1 MALSLIISICMC
13 FAFAGCDSCN
23 DDKAPAKLLT
33 PVVTIDDK
41 GVASW
46 LEVENASGYAY
57 VIGDGEETATNNL
70 SVNLADGQSIKVK
83 AKGDGKNYTDSDFSE
98 VKTYTAP
105 SKQPVQLAGPSV
117 SIGTDGTVTIGTVE
131 HAVKIVYVIDDG
143 AETEYDANNKPVLT
157 DGQTIKVTAKGDG
170 VNYTDSQPVTKTY
183 DAEAPAPAEVMTR
196 AEFIA
201 AADSSSVA
209 VAGKVS
215 AMTAV
220 TKNDA
225 TSYNVYLQDNDG
237 GYYAY
242 GVAAIPEGL
251 AVGMEI
257 KVSGTKTVYN
267 GLNEITNATIEIT
280 DNTVSAVTPIDVTG
294 KIGNN
299 DELLAL
305 QSSLVT
311 VNSAVITSVTVD
323 AEKNRTNVV
332 LTVGDKTVT
341 FYIGGSQVVDATQQ
355 SAITE
360 SFKVNEGKTVD
371 VTALVSLFSN
381 TAQLIPANAEPI
393 TNIHTDVAVQLSVP
407 VVEIDDNG
415 VVTVTVDENAVKAVY
430 TIGDATEP
438 VDYDANNKPVLTKGQ
453 TITVTAI
460 GDGTAYSD
468 SDAVVK
474 KYIGVM
480 THAEYAAAA
489 KNDEVCVKGVVTAFR
504 GNNVY
509 LQDSD
514 GGYYAFKA
522 TAVPENLAVGMEV
535 KVTGVKD
542 VFKSFEDAK
551 FALDEI
557 INATVT
563 ITNATPATVAP
574 VDVTAKIGN
583 EDELKV
589 LQNTLTTVK
598 GVTITSVKTTQSG
611 GKDRTNVT
619 LTIDGKTITFYIG
632 GTQMITEQQQKDVA
646 ANFKKYEGK
655 VADVTGIISLSGN
668 NLNLIPAN
676 ATPISNVVLE
686 KLNAPA
692 IEIDE
697 DTGVATVIAAET
709 KGGDKLFVSV
719 DGAEFTEYDANNKP
733 VVPYGKTIRA
743 YASDT
748 AENYADS
755 EEASATYNV
764 AQVKITETPEFTI
777 GATSGTVRITKTV
790 EHATGYRYTVLDAG
804 GNAIAEKTDILYDP
818 EHQPVLEDG
827 QSIKFKSVGG
837 GKYLDSDYG
846 EAIKFVKTNT
856 LRTPE
861 LTVDR
866 NGNVSWQE
874 TDGGSFTY
882 KIKDKDAT
890 DYNTS
895 VENVDKN
902 NRTVKL
908 TDGQTIQVMA
918 VRDETVEGQQNSLW
932 SEELTYKAP
941 VQRTA
946 PEITSFERNET
957 TADGKVL
964 LKWTTADN
972 VEYALSLNDAEAVTV
987 ENGEVE
993 ITIADYTSIELIA
1006 LGTDGEPQAEGD
1018 YSNLFADSVAT
1029 NAEKE
1034 ANLTKYTAFYDGYK
1048 VSEVRKEVEALN
1060 FGPYEDSGSYN
1071 LLTAGT
1077 KYSDVT
1083 VIWNVEE
1090 TVEYAKVEN
1099 GKLVIDTSKTS
1110 ADATF
1115 TLKATLHYNDADVET
1130 PITFSVKIVKVDKIK
1145 FDFSSASGTTELSAS
1160 SLQKLMNENKVI
1172 DSTDTTFSVTSASK
1186 VYNANNSIRISTGND
1201 SGTMTMTFNKF
1212 VNKVVINCKNWDNG
1226 STLSINNVKQT
1237 VKADRSDVNF
1247 ELSSASQT
1255 ITLTAEQRSYIYSIA
1270 VYFKELT
1277 DTDKLAIAEAAVTE
1291 PKPTI
1296 ADGVYTYQLP
1306 LTSEHGATISWDV
1319 TGLIENDDSYT
1330 EATGILVIK
1339 QRSEE
1344 ATVTAT
1350 ATVTVGTAS
1359 STETTKPKFDF
1370 TIPAS
1375 GSKTEM
1381 ELHCLDAS
1389 TDSSTYDKGTNAY
1402 TSSFKSTKNG
1412 ITLTLS
1418 KINNGTINSYF
1429 SDFRFGKSNTAPSI
1443 VSSAF
1448 SGTVTKVS
1456 FNVSKFA
1463 SGCSVSVVLVAKN
1476 NGTEVYSSS
1485 PVSVTGTGLVTI
1497 EIPTDTQG
1505 TGYTYELNFTSNGG
1519 SSNGNVRL
1527 DKIIYT
1533 GYSA

>member
-33 PVVTIDDK
+33 PVVTVDDK

-131 HAVKIVYVIDDG
+131 HAVKIVYVIGDG

-220 TKNDA
+220 TKNDV

-360 SFKVNEGKTVD
+360 SFKANEGKTVD

-415 VVTVTVDENAVKAVY
+415 VVTVTVDANAVKAVY

-438 VDYDANNKPVLTKGQ
+438 VDYDENSKPVLTKGQ

-489 KNDEVCVKGVVTAFR
+489 KDAEVCVKGIVTAFS
-504 GNNVY
+504 GKNVY

-514 GGYYAFKA
+514 GGYYAFKS

-542 VFKSFEDAK
+542 VYKLFEAAK

-557 INATVT
+557 INATIV

-574 VDVTAKIGN
+574 VDVTSKVGN

-589 LQNTLTTVK
+589 LQNTLTIVK
-598 GVTITSVKTTQSG
+598 GVTITSVKTTQSD

-790 EHATGYRYTVLDAG
+790 EHATGYRYTVLDAD
-804 GNAIAEKTDILYDP
+804 GNAIADKTDILYDP

-866 NGNVSWQE
+866 NGNVSWQA

-890 DYNTS
+890 DYNTP

-918 VRDETVEGQQNSLW
+918 VRDEAVEGQQNSLW

-964 LKWTTADN
+964 LKWTTADGI
-972 VEYALSLNDAEAVTV
+972 EYALSLNGAEAVTV

-993 ITIADYTSIELIA
+993 IAIADYTSIELIA

-1029 NAEKE
+1029 DAEKE

-1048 VSEVRKEVEALN
+1048 ANIELN
-1060 FGPYEDSGSYN
+1060 A
-1071 LLTAGT
+1071 LTAVSLIVYDEEIALTSNGT
-1077 KYSDVT
+1077 TYKDVAFTWAIVGGDTSYATLSDNTLTVIASDVT
-1083 VIWNVEE
+1083 AGE
-1090 TVEYAKVEN
+1090 T
-1099 GKLVIDTSKTS
+1099 I
-1110 ADATF
+1110 
-1115 TLKATLHYNDADVET
+1115 TLKATVTGKDTLYKEFAVLIKAGEKATMSYPATTTSSNLSPTENSAKLIGLDDTIFDVK
-1130 PITFSVKIVKVDKIK
+1130 SVKHSGSAHVALNKAGYIRIHKNNADTMVVSIAEGDSYKIGKFSISLHSQSEAALTDLLVKVNDKEVSTTQDGVYLVNAK
-1145 FDFSSASGTTELSAS
+1145 SFSLT
-1160 SLQKLMNENKVI
+1160 
-1172 DSTDTTFSVTSASK
+1172 
-1186 VYNANNSIRISTGND
+1186 
-1201 SGTMTMTFNKF
+1201 
-1212 VNKVVINCKNWDNG
+1212 CKNFSFPIDIA
-1226 STLSINNVKQT
+1226 SIN
-1237 VKADRSDVNF
+1237 
-1247 ELSSASQT
+1247 
-1255 ITLTAEQRSYIYSIA
+1255 I
-1270 VYFKELT
+1270 VYLAPELT
-1277 DTDKLAIAEAAVTE
+1277 DAQK
-1291 PKPTI
+1291 
-1296 ADGVYTYQLP
+1296 ADIDLNRLDDISGEY
-1306 LTSEHGATISWDV
+1306 GATNSLNLAKVIGEKSGFEIAYTATKTSTEDTANGTFVINEDGTV
-1319 TGLIENDDSYT
+1319 TITQGDA
-1330 EATGILVIK
+1330 ATVF
-1339 QRSEE
+1339 
-1344 ATVTAT
+1344 TVTAT
-1350 ATVTVGTAS
+1350 IACTCGETSHAHTRDFTVTVKATPPAGSVTLPAS
-1359 STETTKPKFDF
+1359 ISFTNDDSRTEISTTKQVW
-1370 TIPAS
+1370 IA
-1375 GSKTEM
+1375 
-1381 ELHCLDAS
+1381 
-1389 TDSSTYDKGTNAY
+1389 
-1402 TSSFKSTKNG
+1402 NG
-1412 ITLTLS
+1412 ITLTNLKGSSSTATNNAGNNAGHIRCYASSSLKIECEVAFKKIVFTCTAS
-1418 KINNGTINSYF
+1418 KYNISNEITGAT
-1429 SDFRFGKSNTAPSI
+1429 KS
-1443 VSSAF
+1443 V
-1448 SGTVTKVS
+1448 SGTTVTYT
-1456 FNVSKFA
+1456 F
-1463 SGCSVSVVLVAKN
+1463 
-1476 NGTEVYSSS
+1476 TEAVKS
-1485 PVSVTGTGLVTI
+1485 L
-1497 EIPTDTQG
+1497 EITKLSAQ
-1505 TGYTYELNFTSNGG
+1505 
-1519 SSNGNVRL
+1519 VR
-1527 DKIIYT
+1527 ITEIVI
-1533 GYSA
+1533 SAE

>member
-57 VIGDGEETATNNL
+57 VIGDGEETATDNL

-201 AADSSSVA
+201 AADSSSVT

-220 TKNDA
+220 TKNDV

-341 FYIGGSQVVDATQQ
+341 FYIGG
-355 SAITE
+355 
-360 SFKVNEGKTVD
+360 
-371 VTALVSLFSN
+371 
-381 TAQLIPANAEPI
+381 
-393 TNIHTDVAVQLSVP
+393 
-407 VVEIDDNG
+407 
-415 VVTVTVDENAVKAVY
+415 
-430 TIGDATEP
+430 
-438 VDYDANNKPVLTKGQ
+438 
-453 TITVTAI
+453 
-460 GDGTAYSD
+460 
-468 SDAVVK
+468 
-474 KYIGVM
+474 
-480 THAEYAAAA
+480 
-489 KNDEVCVKGVVTAFR
+489 
-504 GNNVY
+504 
-509 LQDSD
+509 
-514 GGYYAFKA
+514 
-522 TAVPENLAVGMEV
+522 
-535 KVTGVKD
+535 
-542 VFKSFEDAK
+542 
-551 FALDEI
+551 
-557 INATVT
+557 
-563 ITNATPATVAP
+563 
-574 VDVTAKIGN
+574 
-583 EDELKV
+583 
-589 LQNTLTTVK
+589 
-598 GVTITSVKTTQSG
+598 
-611 GKDRTNVT
+611 
-619 LTIDGKTITFYIG
+619 
-632 GTQMITEQQQKDVA
+632 TQMITEQQQKDVA

-719 DGAEFTEYDANNKP
+719 DGAEFTEYDAENKP

-748 AENYADS
+748 AENYAVS

-790 EHATGYRYTVLDAG
+790 EHATGYRYTVLDAD

-866 NGNVSWQE
+866 NGNVSWQA

-890 DYNTS
+890 DYNTP

-918 VRDETVEGQQNSLW
+918 VRDEAVEGQQNSLW

-972 VEYALSLNDAEAVTV
+972 VEYALSLNGAEAVTV

-993 ITIADYTSIELIA
+993 IAIADYTSIELIA

-1029 NAEKE
+1029 DAEKE

-1048 VSEVRKEVEALN
+1048 ANIELN
-1060 FGPYEDSGSYN
+1060 A
-1071 LLTAGT
+1071 LTAVSLIVDGEEIVLTSNGT
-1077 KYSDVT
+1077 TYKDVAFTWAIVGGDTSYATLSDNTLT
-1083 VIWNVEE
+1083 VIASNVTAGE
-1090 TVEYAKVEN
+1090 T
-1099 GKLVIDTSKTS
+1099 I
-1110 ADATF
+1110 
-1115 TLKATLHYNDADVET
+1115 TLKATVTGKDTLYKEFAVLIKAGETATLSYTENATTNMSADVNNADKVGLDET
-1130 PITFSVKIVKVDKIK
+1130 MFNVSSEKHSGTVHVALNKAGYIRIHKNNADTMVVSIAEGDSYKIGKFSISLHSQSEAALTDLLVKVNDKEVSTTQDGVYLVNAK
-1145 FDFSSASGTTELSAS
+1145 SFSLT
-1160 SLQKLMNENKVI
+1160 
-1172 DSTDTTFSVTSASK
+1172 
-1186 VYNANNSIRISTGND
+1186 
-1201 SGTMTMTFNKF
+1201 
-1212 VNKVVINCKNWDNG
+1212 CKNFSFPIDIA
-1226 STLSINNVKQT
+1226 SIN
-1237 VKADRSDVNF
+1237 
-1247 ELSSASQT
+1247 
-1255 ITLTAEQRSYIYSIA
+1255 I
-1270 VYFKELT
+1270 VYLAPELT
-1277 DTDKLAIAEAAVTE
+1277 DAQK
-1291 PKPTI
+1291 
-1296 ADGVYTYQLP
+1296 ADIDLNRLDDISGEY
-1306 LTSEHGATISWDV
+1306 GATNSLNLAKVIGEKS
-1319 TGLIENDDSYT
+1319 GFEIAYT
-1330 EATGILVIK
+1330 ATKTSTEDTANGTLVINEDGTVTIT
-1339 QRSEE
+1339 QGD
-1344 ATVTAT
+1344 AATVFTVTAT
-1350 ATVTVGTAS
+1350 ISCTCGETSHAHTRDFTVTVKVKPGELTSPVNLSFESTDNRTSFSSTAQTWVQNNVTFTNLKAS
-1359 STETTKPKFDF
+1359 SSTAVGNYSNPIRLYAKSSVKVEFIKPMTKIVFNCNN
-1370 TIPAS
+1370 AS
-1375 GSKTEM
+1375 Y
-1381 ELHCLDAS
+1381 AS
-1389 TDSSTYDKGTNAY
+1389 A
-1402 TSSFKSTKNG
+1402 
-1412 ITLTLS
+1412 LS
-1418 KINNGTINSYF
+1418 KSNFDKSVATI
-1429 SDFRFGKSNTAPSI
+1429 A
-1443 VSSAF
+1443 
-1448 SGTVTKVS
+1448 
-1456 FNVSKFA
+1456 
-1463 SGCSVSVVLVAKN
+1463 VA
-1476 NGTEVYSSS
+1476 GTEVT
-1485 PVSVTGTGLVTI
+1485 VTLTTPANSF
-1497 EIPTDTQG
+1497 E
-1505 TGYTYELNFTSNGG
+1505 FTSL
-1519 SSNGNVRL
+1519 SAQVRINSL
-1527 DKIIYT
+1527 DVHF
-1533 GYSA
+1533 

>member
-1 MALSLIISICMC
+1 MKRRHLLLMALSLIISICMC

-131 HAVKIVYVIDDG
+131 HAVKIVYVIGDG

-220 TKNDA
+220 TKNDV

-294 KIGNN
+294 KIGSN

-360 SFKVNEGKTVD
+360 SFKANEGKTVD

-489 KNDEVCVKGVVTAFR
+489 KNDEVCVKGIVTAFS
-504 GNNVY
+504 GKNVY

-514 GGYYAFKA
+514 GGYYAFKS

-542 VFKSFEDAK
+542 VFKSFETAK

-557 INATVT
+557 VNATIV

-574 VDVTAKIGN
+574 VDVTSKVGN

-598 GVTITSVKTTQSG
+598 GVTITSVTTTQSG

-709 KGGDKLFVSV
+709 KGGDKLFISV
-719 DGAEFTEYDANNKP
+719 DGAEFTEYDAENKP

-748 AENYADS
+748 TENYADS

-790 EHATGYRYTVLDAG
+790 EHATGYRYTVLDAD
-804 GNAIAEKTDILYDP
+804 GNAIADKTDILYDP

-846 EAIKFVKTNT
+846 EEVKFVKTNT

-890 DYNTS
+890 DYNTP

-918 VRDETVEGQQNSLW
+918 VRDEAVEGQQNSLW

-972 VEYALSLNDAEAVTV
+972 VEYALSLNGAEAVTV

-993 ITIADYTSIELIA
+993 IAIADYTSIELIA

-1029 NAEKE
+1029 DAEKE

-1048 VSEVRKEVEALN
+1048 ADIELEALTTVSLIVDDEEITLPAN
-1060 FGPYEDSGSYN
+1060 GA
-1071 LLTAGT
+1071 T
-1077 KYSDVT
+1077 YSDVEFTWSIVGGDQDYTILTDNSLT
-1083 VIWNVEE
+1083 VMASDVTAGE
-1090 TVEYAKVEN
+1090 T
-1099 GKLVIDTSKTS
+1099 I
-1110 ADATF
+1110 
-1115 TLKATLHYNDADVET
+1115 TLKATVTGKDTLYKEFAVLIKAGEKATMSYAGTTSTNLSDTANSADLVGLDETVFNVTSTKNSGSVHVALNKAGYIRIHKNNADTMVVSIAEGDSYKIGKFSISLHSQSEAALTDLL
-1130 PITFSVKIVKVDKIK
+1130 VKVNDKEVSTTQDGVYLVNAK
-1145 FDFSSASGTTELSAS
+1145 SFSLT
-1160 SLQKLMNENKVI
+1160 
-1172 DSTDTTFSVTSASK
+1172 
-1186 VYNANNSIRISTGND
+1186 
-1201 SGTMTMTFNKF
+1201 
-1212 VNKVVINCKNWDNG
+1212 CKNFSFPIDIA
-1226 STLSINNVKQT
+1226 SIN
-1237 VKADRSDVNF
+1237 
-1247 ELSSASQT
+1247 
-1255 ITLTAEQRSYIYSIA
+1255 I
-1270 VYFKELT
+1270 VYLAPELT
-1277 DTDKLAIAEAAVTE
+1277 DAQK
-1291 PKPTI
+1291 
-1296 ADGVYTYQLP
+1296 ADIDLNRLDDISGEY
-1306 LTSEHGATISWDV
+1306 GATNSLNLAKVIGEKS
-1319 TGLIENDDSYT
+1319 GFEIAYT
-1330 EATGILVIK
+1330 ATKTSTEDTANGTLVINEDGTVTIT
-1339 QRSEE
+1339 QGD
-1344 ATVTAT
+1344 AATVFTVTAT
-1350 ATVTVGTAS
+1350 IACTCGETSHAHTRDFTVTVKV
-1359 STETTKPKFDF
+1359 KPAEGQTDPVVFDF
-1370 TIPAS
+1370 TNGFSAS
-1375 GSKTEM
+1375 
-1381 ELHCLDAS
+1381 
-1389 TDSSTYDKGTNAY
+1389 TNAY
-1402 TSSFKSTKNG
+1402 TTSTGTSALKTACNSNEFFTG
-1412 ITLTLS
+1412 VTATTKAYPDGACIKLGSGKATGSITLSFS
-1418 KINNGTINSYF
+1418 KKVAKITINLAKYG
-1429 SDFRFGKSNTAPSI
+1429 SDTGLLKVTNCDNVTPPATAGDVELI
-1443 VSSAF
+1443 
-1448 SGTVTKVS
+1448 
-1456 FNVSKFA
+1456 
-1463 SGCSVSVVLVAKN
+1463 L
-1476 NGTEVYSSS
+1476 SSS
-1485 PVSVTGTGLVTI
+1485 
-1497 EIPTDTQG
+1497 TDSITLA
-1505 TGYTYELNFTSNGG
+1505 TTAK
-1519 SSNGNVRL
+1519 RC
-1527 DKIIYT
+1527 KIYRIT
-1533 GYSA
+1533 VEFE

>member
-1 MALSLIISICMC
+1 MEENKTA
-13 FAFAGCDSCN
+13 
-23 DDKAPAKLLT
+23 AP
-33 PVVTIDDK
+33 
-41 GVASW
+41 
-46 LEVENASGYAY
+46 
-57 VIGDGEETATNNL
+57 
-70 SVNLADGQSIKVK
+70 
-83 AKGDGKNYTDSDFSE
+83 
-98 VKTYTAP
+98 
-105 SKQPVQLAGPSV
+105 
-117 SIGTDGTVTIGTVE
+117 
-131 HAVKIVYVIDDG
+131 
-143 AETEYDANNKPVLT
+143 
-157 DGQTIKVTAKGDG
+157 
-170 VNYTDSQPVTKTY
+170 
-183 DAEAPAPAEVMTR
+183 
-196 AEFIA
+196 
-201 AADSSSVA
+201 

-220 TKNDA
+220 TKNDV

-294 KIGNN
+294 KIGSN

-311 VNSAVITSVTVD
+311 VNSAVIASVTVD

-360 SFKVNEGKTVD
+360 SFKANEGKTVD

-393 TNIHTDVAVQLSVP
+393 TNIHTDVAVQLPVP

-415 VVTVTVDENAVKAVY
+415 VVTVTVDANAVKAVY

-480 THAEYAAAA
+480 TRAEYAAAA
-489 KNDEVCVKGVVTAFR
+489 KDAEVCVKGIVTAFS
-504 GNNVY
+504 GKNIY

-514 GGYYAFKA
+514 GGYYAFKS

-542 VFKSFEDAK
+542 VYKSFETAK

-557 INATVT
+557 INATIV

-574 VDVTAKIGN
+574 VDVTSKIGN

-598 GVTITSVKTTQSG
+598 GVTITSVTTTQSG

-632 GTQMITEQQQKDVA
+632 GTQVITEQQQKDVA

-719 DGAEFTEYDANNKP
+719 DGAEFTEYDAENKP

-790 EHATGYRYTVLDAG
+790 EHATGYRYTVLDAD

-866 NGNVSWQE
+866 NGNVSWQA

-890 DYNTS
+890 DYNTP

-918 VRDETVEGQQNSLW
+918 VRDEAVEGQQNSLW

-972 VEYALSLNDAEAVTV
+972 VEYALSLNGAEAVTV

-993 ITIADYTSIELIA
+993 IAIADYTSIELIA

-1029 NAEKE
+1029 DAEKE

-1048 VSEVRKEVEALN
+1048 ANIELN
-1060 FGPYEDSGSYN
+1060 A
-1071 LLTAGT
+1071 LTAVSLIVDDEEITLPANGAT
-1077 KYSDVT
+1077 YSDVEFTWSIVGGDKDYAILTDNSLT
-1083 VIWNVEE
+1083 VMASDVTAGE
-1090 TVEYAKVEN
+1090 T
-1099 GKLVIDTSKTS
+1099 I
-1110 ADATF
+1110 
-1115 TLKATLHYNDADVET
+1115 TLKATVTGKDTLYKEFAVLIKAGETATMSYTANTTTNMSADVNNAET
-1130 PITFSVKIVKVDKIK
+1130 VGLDKTIFNVASTKHSGNVQVGLNKSGVIKLYSYNAVTLTLTINADERYKIGKLTVN
-1145 FDFSSASGTTELSAS
+1145 LSAGSQSALLIKADGKEIAS
-1160 SLQKLMNENKVI
+1160 STDGIYFVNAKSIAFSNNSGSTIDIKSITINYLAPELTNAEKAAIDLNNLDDISGEYGATNSLNLAKVI
-1172 DSTDTTFSVTSASK
+1172 GEKSGFEIAYTATKTSTEDTANGTF
-1186 VYNANNSIRISTGND
+1186 
-1201 SGTMTMTFNKF
+1201 
-1212 VNKVVINCKNWDNG
+1212 VINEDG
-1226 STLSINNVKQT
+1226 T
-1237 VKADRSDVNF
+1237 V
-1247 ELSSASQT
+1247 T
-1255 ITLTAEQRSYIYSIA
+1255 ITQG
-1270 VYFKELT
+1270 
-1277 DTDKLAIAEAAVTE
+1277 DAATVF
-1291 PKPTI
+1291 
-1296 ADGVYTYQLP
+1296 
-1306 LTSEHGATISWDV
+1306 
-1319 TGLIENDDSYT
+1319 
-1330 EATGILVIK
+1330 
-1339 QRSEE
+1339 
-1344 ATVTAT
+1344 TVTAT
-1350 ATVTVGTAS
+1350 IACTCGETSHAHTRDFTVTVKATPPAGSVTLPAS
-1359 STETTKPKFDF
+1359 ISFTNDDSRTEISTTKQVW
-1370 TIPAS
+1370 IA
-1375 GSKTEM
+1375 
-1381 ELHCLDAS
+1381 
-1389 TDSSTYDKGTNAY
+1389 
-1402 TSSFKSTKNG
+1402 NG
-1412 ITLTLS
+1412 ITLTNLKGSSSTATNNAGNNAGHIRCYASSSLKIECEVAFKKIVFTCTAS
-1418 KINNGTINSYF
+1418 KYNISNEITGAT
-1429 SDFRFGKSNTAPSI
+1429 KS
-1443 VSSAF
+1443 V
-1448 SGTVTKVS
+1448 SGTTVTYT
-1456 FNVSKFA
+1456 F
-1463 SGCSVSVVLVAKN
+1463 
-1476 NGTEVYSSS
+1476 TEAVKS
-1485 PVSVTGTGLVTI
+1485 L
-1497 EIPTDTQG
+1497 EITKLSAQ
-1505 TGYTYELNFTSNGG
+1505 
-1519 SSNGNVRL
+1519 VR
-1527 DKIIYT
+1527 ITEIVI
-1533 GYSA
+1533 SAE

>member
-131 HAVKIVYVIDDG
+131 HAVKIVYVIGDG

-220 TKNDA
+220 TKNDV

-311 VNSAVITSVTVD
+311 VNSAVIASVTVD

-355 SAITE
+355 NAITE
-360 SFKVNEGKTVD
+360 SFKANEGKTVD

-415 VVTVTVDENAVKAVY
+415 VVTVTVDANAVKAVY

-489 KNDEVCVKGVVTAFR
+489 KDAEVCVKGIVTAFS
-504 GNNVY
+504 GKNVY

-514 GGYYAFKA
+514 GGYYAFKS

-542 VFKSFEDAK
+542 VYKSFEAAK

-557 INATVT
+557 INATIV

-574 VDVTAKIGN
+574 VDVTSKVGN

-598 GVTITSVKTTQSG
+598 GVTITSVKTTQSD

-646 ANFKKYEGK
+646 ATFKKYEGK

-719 DGAEFTEYDANNKP
+719 DGAEFTEYDAENKP

-748 AENYADS
+748 TENYADS

-790 EHATGYRYTVLDAG
+790 EHATGYRYTVLDAD

-846 EAIKFVKTNT
+846 EEVKFVKTNT

-866 NGNVSWQE
+866 NGNVSWQA

-890 DYNTS
+890 DYNTP

-918 VRDETVEGQQNSLW
+918 VRDEAVEGQQNSLW

-964 LKWTTADN
+964 LKWTTADGI
-972 VEYALSLNDAEAVTV
+972 EYALSLNGAEAVTV

-993 ITIADYTSIELIA
+993 IAIADYTSIELIA

-1029 NAEKE
+1029 DAAKE
-1034 ANLTKYTAFYDGYK
+1034 ANLTKYTIFYDGYK
-1048 VSEVRKEVEALN
+1048 ADIELEALTTVSLIVDDEEITLPAN
-1060 FGPYEDSGSYN
+1060 GA
-1071 LLTAGT
+1071 T
-1077 KYSDVT
+1077 YSDVEFTWSIVGGDKDYAILTDNSLT
-1083 VIWNVEE
+1083 VMASDVTAGE
-1090 TVEYAKVEN
+1090 T
-1099 GKLVIDTSKTS
+1099 I
-1110 ADATF
+1110 
-1115 TLKATLHYNDADVET
+1115 TLKATVTGKDTLYKEFAVLIKAGETATMSYTANTTTNMSADVNNAET
-1130 PITFSVKIVKVDKIK
+1130 VGLDKTIFNVASTKHSGNVQVGLNKSGVIKLYSYNAVTLTLTINADERYKIGKLTVN
-1145 FDFSSASGTTELSAS
+1145 LSAGSQSALLIKADGKEIAS
-1160 SLQKLMNENKVI
+1160 STDGIYFVNAKSIAFSNKSGSVIDIKSITINYLAPELTNAEKAAIDLNNLDDISGEYGATNSLNLAKVI
-1172 DSTDTTFSVTSASK
+1172 GEKSGFEIAYTATKTSTEDT
-1186 VYNANNSIRISTGND
+1186 AN
-1201 SGTMTMTFNKF
+1201 GTL
-1212 VNKVVINCKNWDNG
+1212 VINEDG
-1226 STLSINNVKQT
+1226 T
-1237 VKADRSDVNF
+1237 V
-1247 ELSSASQT
+1247 T
-1255 ITLTAEQRSYIYSIA
+1255 ITQG
-1270 VYFKELT
+1270 
-1277 DTDKLAIAEAAVTE
+1277 DAATVF
-1291 PKPTI
+1291 
-1296 ADGVYTYQLP
+1296 
-1306 LTSEHGATISWDV
+1306 
-1319 TGLIENDDSYT
+1319 
-1330 EATGILVIK
+1330 
-1339 QRSEE
+1339 
-1344 ATVTAT
+1344 TVTAT
-1350 ATVTVGTAS
+1350 IACTCGESSHAHTRDFTVTVKV
-1359 STETTKPKFDF
+1359 KPAEGQTDPVVFDF
-1370 TIPAS
+1370 TNGFSAS
-1375 GSKTEM
+1375 
-1381 ELHCLDAS
+1381 
-1389 TDSSTYDKGTNAY
+1389 TNAY
-1402 TSSFKSTKNG
+1402 TTSTGTSALKTACNSNEFFTGVTATTKAYPDGACIKLGSSKATGS
-1412 ITLTLS
+1412 ITLSFS
-1418 KINNGTINSYF
+1418 KKVAKITINLAKYG
-1429 SDFRFGKSNTAPSI
+1429 SDTGLLKVTNCDNVTPPATASDI
-1443 VSSAF
+1443 E
-1448 SGTVTKVS
+1448 
-1456 FNVSKFA
+1456 
-1463 SGCSVSVVLVAKN
+1463 LIL
-1476 NGTEVYSSS
+1476 SSS
-1485 PVSVTGTGLVTI
+1485 TENITLAT
-1497 EIPTDTQG
+1497 TAK
-1505 TGYTYELNFTSNGG
+1505 
-1519 SSNGNVRL
+1519 RC
-1527 DKIIYT
+1527 KIYRIT
-1533 GYSA
+1533 VEFE

>member
-170 VNYTDSQPVTKTY
+170 VNYSDSEPVTKTY

-220 TKNDA
+220 TKNDV

-311 VNSAVITSVTVD
+311 VNSAVIASVTVD

-355 SAITE
+355 NAITE
-360 SFKVNEGKTVD
+360 SFKANEGKTVD

-393 TNIHTDVAVQLSVP
+393 TNIHTDVAVQLPVP

-415 VVTVTVDENAVKAVY
+415 VVTVTVDANAVKAVY

-489 KNDEVCVKGVVTAFR
+489 KDAEVCVKGIVTAFS
-504 GNNVY
+504 GKNVY

-514 GGYYAFKA
+514 GGYYAFKS
-522 TAVPENLAVGMEV
+522 TTVPENLAVGMEV

-542 VFKSFEDAK
+542 VYKSFETAK

-557 INATVT
+557 VNATIV

-574 VDVTAKIGN
+574 VDVTSKIGN

-589 LQNTLTTVK
+589 LQNTLTIVK

-748 AENYADS
+748 TENYADS

-790 EHATGYRYTVLDAG
+790 EHATGYRYTVLDAD
-804 GNAIAEKTDILYDP
+804 GNAIADKTDILYDP

-846 EAIKFVKTNT
+846 EAIKFVKTDT

-861 LTVDR
+861 LTVDK
-866 NGNVSWQE
+866 NGNVSWQA

-890 DYNTS
+890 DYNTP

-918 VRDETVEGQQNSLW
+918 VRDEAVEGQQNSLW
-932 SEELTYKAP
+932 SDELTYKAP

-972 VEYALSLNDAEAVTV
+972 VEYALSLNGAEAVTV

-993 ITIADYTSIELIA
+993 IAIADYTSIELIA

-1029 NAEKE
+1029 DAEKE

-1048 VSEVRKEVEALN
+1048 ADIELEALTTVSLIVDN
-1060 FGPYEDSGSYN
+1060 EEITLPANGA
-1071 LLTAGT
+1071 T
-1077 KYSDVT
+1077 YSDVEFTWSIVGGDTSYATLSDNTLT
-1083 VIWNVEE
+1083 VIASDVTAGE
-1090 TVEYAKVEN
+1090 T
-1099 GKLVIDTSKTS
+1099 I
-1110 ADATF
+1110 
-1115 TLKATLHYNDADVET
+1115 TLKATVTGKDTLYKEFAVLIKAGETATMSYTANTTTNMSADVNNAET
-1130 PITFSVKIVKVDKIK
+1130 VGLDKTIFNVASTKHSGNVQVGLNKSGVIKLYSYNAVTLTLTINADERYKIGKLTVN
-1145 FDFSSASGTTELSAS
+1145 LSAGSQSALLIKADGKEIAS
-1160 SLQKLMNENKVI
+1160 STDGIYFVNAKSIAFSNNSGSTIDIKSITINYLAPELTNAEKAAIDLNNLDDISGEYGATNSLNLAKVI
-1172 DSTDTTFSVTSASK
+1172 GEKSGFEIAYMATKTSTEDT
-1186 VYNANNSIRISTGND
+1186 AN
-1201 SGTMTMTFNKF
+1201 GTL
-1212 VNKVVINCKNWDNG
+1212 VINEDG
-1226 STLSINNVKQT
+1226 T
-1237 VKADRSDVNF
+1237 V
-1247 ELSSASQT
+1247 T
-1255 ITLTAEQRSYIYSIA
+1255 ITQG
-1270 VYFKELT
+1270 
-1277 DTDKLAIAEAAVTE
+1277 DAATVF
-1291 PKPTI
+1291 
-1296 ADGVYTYQLP
+1296 
-1306 LTSEHGATISWDV
+1306 
-1319 TGLIENDDSYT
+1319 
-1330 EATGILVIK
+1330 
-1339 QRSEE
+1339 
-1344 ATVTAT
+1344 TVTAT
-1350 ATVTVGTAS
+1350 IACTCGETSHAHTRDFTVTVKATTPAGSVTLPAS
-1359 STETTKPKFDF
+1359 ISFTNDDSRTEISTTKQVW
-1370 TIPAS
+1370 IA
-1375 GSKTEM
+1375 
-1381 ELHCLDAS
+1381 
-1389 TDSSTYDKGTNAY
+1389 
-1402 TSSFKSTKNG
+1402 NG
-1412 ITLTLS
+1412 ITLTNLKGSSSTATNNAGNNAGHIRCYASSSLKIECEVAFKKIVFTCTAS
-1418 KINNGTINSYF
+1418 KYNISNEITGAT
-1429 SDFRFGKSNTAPSI
+1429 KS
-1443 VSSAF
+1443 V
-1448 SGTVTKVS
+1448 SGTTVTYT
-1456 FNVSKFA
+1456 F
-1463 SGCSVSVVLVAKN
+1463 
-1476 NGTEVYSSS
+1476 TEAVKS
-1485 PVSVTGTGLVTI
+1485 L
-1497 EIPTDTQG
+1497 EITKLSAQ
-1505 TGYTYELNFTSNGG
+1505 
-1519 SSNGNVRL
+1519 VR
-1527 DKIIYT
+1527 ITEIVI
-1533 GYSA
+1533 SAE

>member
-57 VIGDGEETATNNL
+57 VIGDGEETATDNL

-131 HAVKIVYVIDDG
+131 HAVKIVYVINEG

-220 TKNDA
+220 TKNDV

-311 VNSAVITSVTVD
+311 VNSAVIASVTVD

-355 SAITE
+355 NAITE
-360 SFKVNEGKTVD
+360 SFKANEGKTVD

-393 TNIHTDVAVQLSVP
+393 TNIHTDVAVQLPVP

-415 VVTVTVDENAVKAVY
+415 VVTVTVDANAVKAVY

-522 TAVPENLAVGMEV
+522 TAVPETLAVGMEV

-542 VFKSFEDAK
+542 VYKSFETAK

-557 INATVT
+557 VNATIV

-574 VDVTAKIGN
+574 VDVTSKVGN

-589 LQNTLTTVK
+589 LQNTLTIVK

-748 AENYADS
+748 TENYADS

-790 EHATGYRYTVLDAG
+790 EHATGYRYTVLDAD
-804 GNAIAEKTDILYDP
+804 GNAIADKTDILYDP

-866 NGNVSWQE
+866 NGNVSWQA

-890 DYNTS
+890 DYNTPI
-895 VENVDKN
+895 ENVDKN

-918 VRDETVEGQQNSLW
+918 VRDEAVEGQQNSLW

-964 LKWTTADN
+964 LKWTTADGI
-972 VEYALSLNDAEAVTV
+972 EYALSLNGAEAVTV

-993 ITIADYTSIELIA
+993 IAIADYTSIELIA

-1029 NAEKE
+1029 DAEKE

-1048 VSEVRKEVEALN
+1048 ADIELEALTTVSLIVDDEEITLPAN
-1060 FGPYEDSGSYN
+1060 GA
-1071 LLTAGT
+1071 T
-1077 KYSDVT
+1077 YSDVEFTWSIVGGDKDYAILTDNSLT
-1083 VIWNVEE
+1083 VMASDVTAGE
-1090 TVEYAKVEN
+1090 T
-1099 GKLVIDTSKTS
+1099 I
-1110 ADATF
+1110 
-1115 TLKATLHYNDADVET
+1115 TLKATVTGKDTLYKEFAVLIKAGEKATMSYAGTTSTNLSDTANSADLVGLDETMFNVSSKKHSGSVHVALNKAGYIRIHKNNADTMVVSIAEGDSYKIGKFSISLHSQSEAALTDLL
-1130 PITFSVKIVKVDKIK
+1130 VKVNDKEVSTTQDGVYLVNAK
-1145 FDFSSASGTTELSAS
+1145 SFSLT
-1160 SLQKLMNENKVI
+1160 
-1172 DSTDTTFSVTSASK
+1172 
-1186 VYNANNSIRISTGND
+1186 
-1201 SGTMTMTFNKF
+1201 
-1212 VNKVVINCKNWDNG
+1212 CKNFSFPIDIA
-1226 STLSINNVKQT
+1226 SIN
-1237 VKADRSDVNF
+1237 
-1247 ELSSASQT
+1247 
-1255 ITLTAEQRSYIYSIA
+1255 I
-1270 VYFKELT
+1270 VYLAPELT
-1277 DTDKLAIAEAAVTE
+1277 DAQK
-1291 PKPTI
+1291 
-1296 ADGVYTYQLP
+1296 ADIDLNRLDDISGEY
-1306 LTSEHGATISWDV
+1306 GATNSLNLAKVIGEKS
-1319 TGLIENDDSYT
+1319 GFEIAYT
-1330 EATGILVIK
+1330 ATKTSTEDTANGTLVINEDGTVTIT
-1339 QRSEE
+1339 QGD
-1344 ATVTAT
+1344 AATVFTVTAT
-1350 ATVTVGTAS
+1350 IACTCGETSHAHTRDFTVTVKATTPAGSVTLPAS
-1359 STETTKPKFDF
+1359 ISFTNDDSRTEISTTKQVW
-1370 TIPAS
+1370 IA
-1375 GSKTEM
+1375 
-1381 ELHCLDAS
+1381 
-1389 TDSSTYDKGTNAY
+1389 
-1402 TSSFKSTKNG
+1402 NG
-1412 ITLTLS
+1412 ITLTNLKGSSSTATNNAGNNAGHIRCYASSSLKIECEVAFKKIVFTCTAS
-1418 KINNGTINSYF
+1418 KYNISNEITGAT
-1429 SDFRFGKSNTAPSI
+1429 KS
-1443 VSSAF
+1443 V
-1448 SGTVTKVS
+1448 SGTTVTYT
-1456 FNVSKFA
+1456 F
-1463 SGCSVSVVLVAKN
+1463 
-1476 NGTEVYSSS
+1476 TEAVKS
-1485 PVSVTGTGLVTI
+1485 L
-1497 EIPTDTQG
+1497 EITKLSAQ
-1505 TGYTYELNFTSNGG
+1505 
-1519 SSNGNVRL
+1519 VR
-1527 DKIIYT
+1527 ITEIVI
-1533 GYSA
+1533 SAE

>member
-23 DDKAPAKLLT
+23 DDKAPAKLST

-57 VIGDGEETATNNL
+57 VIGDGEETATDNL

-131 HAVKIVYVIDDG
+131 HAVKIVYVIGDG

-220 TKNDA
+220 TKNDV

-280 DNTVSAVTPIDVTG
+280 DNTVSAVAPIDVTG

-311 VNSAVITSVTVD
+311 VNSAVIASVTVD

-355 SAITE
+355 NAITE
-360 SFKVNEGKTVD
+360 SFKANEGKTVD

-393 TNIHTDVAVQLSVP
+393 TNIHTDVAVQLPVP

-415 VVTVTVDENAVKAVY
+415 VVTVTVDANAVKAVY

-489 KNDEVCVKGVVTAFR
+489 KDAEVCVKGIVTAFS
-504 GNNVY
+504 GKNVY

-514 GGYYAFKA
+514 GGYYAFKS

-542 VFKSFEDAK
+542 VYKSFEAAK

-557 INATVT
+557 INATIV

-574 VDVTAKIGN
+574 VDVTSKVGN

-598 GVTITSVKTTQSG
+598 GVTITSVKTTQSD

-655 VADVTGIISLSGN
+655 VADVTGIITLSGN

-719 DGAEFTEYDANNKP
+719 DGAEFTEYDAENKP

-764 AQVKITETPEFTI
+764 EQVKITETPEFTI

-790 EHATGYRYTVLDAG
+790 EHATGYRYTVLDAD

-866 NGNVSWQE
+866 NGNVSWQA

-890 DYNTS
+890 DYNTP

-918 VRDETVEGQQNSLW
+918 VRDEAVEGQQNSLW
-932 SEELTYKAP
+932 SDELTYKAP

-972 VEYALSLNDAEAVTV
+972 VEYALSLNGAEAVTV

-993 ITIADYTSIELIA
+993 IAIADYTSIELIA

-1029 NAEKE
+1029 DAEKE

-1130 PITFSVKIVKVDKIK
+1130 PKTFTVTIVKVDKVK
-1145 FDFSSASGTTELSAS
+1145 FDFSSVSGSTSSSTVYTFNELKSDCNDNINFTAAT
-1160 SLQKLMNENKVI
+1160 I
-1172 DSTDTTFSVTSASK
+1172 TK
-1186 VYNANNSIRISTGND
+1186 VYPYRGCLRIGQLD
-1201 SGTMTMTFNKF
+1201 KGGTLILSFSKA
-1212 VNKVVINCKNWDNG
+1212 VEKVVINCGRYSNEAN
-1226 STLSINNVKQT
+1226 TFT
-1237 VKADRSDVNF
+1237 VNDGEAITPDETVSEK
-1247 ELSSASQT
+1247 T
-1255 ITLTAEQRSYIYSIA
+1255 ITFSTVTSTVTITSEKRVCIYGIS
-1270 VYFKELT
+1270 VYLKELT
-1277 DTDKLAIAEAAVTE
+1277 DVEKATQDLEAL
-1291 PKPTI
+1291 KDI
-1296 ADGVYTYQLP
+1296 NGKY
-1306 LTSEHGATISWDV
+1306 GATNSLNLAKVIGEKS
-1319 TGLIENDDSYT
+1319 GFEISYT
-1330 EATGILVIK
+1330 ATKTSTEDTANGTLVINEDGTVTIT
-1339 QRSEE
+1339 QGNEE
-1344 ATVTAT
+1344 TVFTVTAT
-1350 ATVTVGTAS
+1350 IACTCGEASHTHTRDFTVTVTAVSAKSWKKVTDIATLNDDMQIIIVTKDGKFAMGAISKEVAESISINATDEIADIPETVVQYTIKKGTATNTFSIKTDDKYLSTTAAKKLTLVTTECFWTISINS
-1359 STETTKPKFDF
+1359 STTKITSPI
-1370 TIPAS
+1370 TSHGWLQYNS
-1375 GSKTEM
+1375 GSPRFT
-1381 ELHCLDAS
+1381 
-1389 TDSSTYDKGTNAY
+1389 TY
-1402 TSSFKSTKNG
+1402 TS
-1412 ITLTLS
+1412 
-1418 KINNGTINSYF
+1418 YQ
-1429 SDFRFGKSNTAPSI
+1429 
-1443 VSSAF
+1443 
-1448 SGTVTKVS
+1448 
-1456 FNVSKFA
+1456 
-1463 SGCSVSVVLVAKN
+1463 
-1476 NGTEVYSSS
+1476 
-1485 PVSVTGTGLVTI
+1485 TGV
-1497 EIPTDTQG
+1497 
-1505 TGYTYELNFTSNGG
+1505 
-1519 SSNGNVRL
+1519 
-1527 DKIIYT
+1527 IIYALT
-1533 GYSA
+1533 

>member
-1 MALSLIISICMC
+1 MKRRHLLLMALSLIISICMC

-157 DGQTIKVTAKGDG
+157 
-170 VNYTDSQPVTKTY
+170 
-183 DAEAPAPAEVMTR
+183 
-196 AEFIA
+196 
-201 AADSSSVA
+201 
-209 VAGKVS
+209 
-215 AMTAV
+215 
-220 TKNDA
+220 
-225 TSYNVYLQDNDG
+225 
-237 GYYAY
+237 
-242 GVAAIPEGL
+242 
-251 AVGMEI
+251 
-257 KVSGTKTVYN
+257 
-267 GLNEITNATIEIT
+267 
-280 DNTVSAVTPIDVTG
+280 
-294 KIGNN
+294 
-299 DELLAL
+299 
-305 QSSLVT
+305 
-311 VNSAVITSVTVD
+311 
-323 AEKNRTNVV
+323 
-332 LTVGDKTVT
+332 
-341 FYIGGSQVVDATQQ
+341 
-355 SAITE
+355 
-360 SFKVNEGKTVD
+360 
-371 VTALVSLFSN
+371 
-381 TAQLIPANAEPI
+381 
-393 TNIHTDVAVQLSVP
+393 
-407 VVEIDDNG
+407 
-415 VVTVTVDENAVKAVY
+415 
-430 TIGDATEP
+430 
-438 VDYDANNKPVLTKGQ
+438 KGQ

-489 KNDEVCVKGVVTAFR
+489 KDAEVCVKGIVTAFS
-504 GNNVY
+504 GKNVY

-522 TAVPENLAVGMEV
+522 TAVPETLAVGMEV

-542 VFKSFEDAK
+542 VFKSFETAK

-557 INATVT
+557 VNATIV

-574 VDVTAKIGN
+574 VDVTSKVGN
-583 EDELKV
+583 EDELKI

-598 GVTITSVKTTQSG
+598 GVTITSVTTTQSG

-632 GTQMITEQQQKDVA
+632 GTQVITEQQQKDVA

-668 NLNLIPAN
+668 NLNIIPSN
-676 ATPISNVVLE
+676 ATPVSNVVLE

-697 DTGVATVIAAET
+697 DTGAATVIPDAT

-748 AENYADS
+748 TENYADS

-764 AQVKITETPEFTI
+764 EQVKITETPEFTI

-790 EHATGYRYTVLDAG
+790 EHATGYRYTVLDADE
-804 GNAIAEKTDILYDP
+804 NAIAEKTDILYDP

-866 NGNVSWQE
+866 NGNVSWQT

-882 KIKDKDAT
+882 KIKDKVAI
-890 DYNTS
+890 DYNTP

-918 VRDETVEGQQNSLW
+918 VRDEAVEGQQNSLW

-972 VEYALSLNDAEAVTV
+972 VEYALSLNGAEAVTV

-993 ITIADYTSIELIA
+993 IAIADYTSIELIA

-1029 NAEKE
+1029 DAEKE
-1034 ANLTKYTAFYDGYK
+1034 ANLTKYTTFYDEYK
-1048 VSEVRKEVEALN
+1048 ANIELEALTTVSLIVDDEEIALTSN
-1060 FGPYEDSGSYN
+1060 GITYKDVAFTWAIVGGDTSYATLSDN
-1071 LLTAGT
+1071 TLTVIA
-1077 KYSDVT
+1077 SDVT
-1083 VIWNVEE
+1083 AGE
-1090 TVEYAKVEN
+1090 T
-1099 GKLVIDTSKTS
+1099 I
-1110 ADATF
+1110 
-1115 TLKATLHYNDADVET
+1115 TLKATVTGKDTLYKEFAVLIKAGEKATMSYAGTTSTNLSDTANSADLVGLDETMFNVSSEKHSGTVHVALNKAGYIRIHKNNADTMVVSIAEGDSYKIGKFSISLH
-1130 PITFSVKIVKVDKIK
+1130 SVSEAALTDLLVKVDDKEVSATQDGVYLVNAK
-1145 FDFSSASGTTELSAS
+1145 SFSLT
-1160 SLQKLMNENKVI
+1160 
-1172 DSTDTTFSVTSASK
+1172 
-1186 VYNANNSIRISTGND
+1186 
-1201 SGTMTMTFNKF
+1201 
-1212 VNKVVINCKNWDNG
+1212 CKNFSFPIDIA
-1226 STLSINNVKQT
+1226 SIN
-1237 VKADRSDVNF
+1237 
-1247 ELSSASQT
+1247 
-1255 ITLTAEQRSYIYSIA
+1255 I
-1270 VYFKELT
+1270 VYLAPELT
-1277 DTDKLAIAEAAVTE
+1277 DAQK
-1291 PKPTI
+1291 
-1296 ADGVYTYQLP
+1296 ADIDLNRLDDISGEY
-1306 LTSEHGATISWDV
+1306 GATNSLNLAKVIGEKSGFEIAYTATKTSTEDTANGTFVINEDGTV
-1319 TGLIENDDSYT
+1319 TITQGDA
-1330 EATGILVIK
+1330 ATVF
-1339 QRSEE
+1339 
-1344 ATVTAT
+1344 TVTAT
-1350 ATVTVGTAS
+1350 IACTCGETSHAHTRDFTVTVKV
-1359 STETTKPKFDF
+1359 KPAEGQTDPVVFDF
-1370 TIPAS
+1370 TNGFSAS
-1375 GSKTEM
+1375 
-1381 ELHCLDAS
+1381 
-1389 TDSSTYDKGTNAY
+1389 TNAY
-1402 TSSFKSTKNG
+1402 TTSTGTSALKTACNSNEFFTGVTATTKAYPDGACIKLGSSKATGS
-1412 ITLTLS
+1412 ITLSFS
-1418 KINNGTINSYF
+1418 KKVAKITINLAKYG
-1429 SDFRFGKSNTAPSI
+1429 SDTGLLKVTNCDNVTPPATAGDI
-1443 VSSAF
+1443 E
-1448 SGTVTKVS
+1448 
-1456 FNVSKFA
+1456 
-1463 SGCSVSVVLVAKN
+1463 LIL
-1476 NGTEVYSSS
+1476 SSS
-1485 PVSVTGTGLVTI
+1485 
-1497 EIPTDTQG
+1497 TDSITLA
-1505 TGYTYELNFTSNGG
+1505 TTAK
-1519 SSNGNVRL
+1519 RC
-1527 DKIIYT
+1527 KIYRIT
-1533 GYSA
+1533 VEFE

>member
-23 DDKAPAKLLT
+23 DDKAPAKLST

-98 VKTYTAP
+98 VKTYTTP

-131 HAVKIVYVIDDG
+131 HAVKIVYVINEG
-143 AETEYDANNKPVLT
+143 AETE
-157 DGQTIKVTAKGDG
+157 
-170 VNYTDSQPVTKTY
+170 
-183 DAEAPAPAEVMTR
+183 
-196 AEFIA
+196 
-201 AADSSSVA
+201 
-209 VAGKVS
+209 
-215 AMTAV
+215 
-220 TKNDA
+220 
-225 TSYNVYLQDNDG
+225 
-237 GYYAY
+237 
-242 GVAAIPEGL
+242 
-251 AVGMEI
+251 
-257 KVSGTKTVYN
+257 
-267 GLNEITNATIEIT
+267 
-280 DNTVSAVTPIDVTG
+280 
-294 KIGNN
+294 
-299 DELLAL
+299 
-305 QSSLVT
+305 
-311 VNSAVITSVTVD
+311 
-323 AEKNRTNVV
+323 
-332 LTVGDKTVT
+332 
-341 FYIGGSQVVDATQQ
+341 
-355 SAITE
+355 
-360 SFKVNEGKTVD
+360 
-371 VTALVSLFSN
+371 
-381 TAQLIPANAEPI
+381 
-393 TNIHTDVAVQLSVP
+393 
-407 VVEIDDNG
+407 
-415 VVTVTVDENAVKAVY
+415 
-430 TIGDATEP
+430 
-438 VDYDANNKPVLTKGQ
+438 YDANNKPVLTKGQ

-542 VFKSFEDAK
+542 VYKSFETAK

-557 INATVT
+557 VNATIV

-574 VDVTAKIGN
+574 VDVTSEVGN

-598 GVTITSVKTTQSG
+598 GVTITSVTTTQSG

-748 AENYADS
+748 TENYADS

-790 EHATGYRYTVLDAG
+790 EHATGYRYTVLDAD

-846 EAIKFVKTNT
+846 EEVKFVKTNT

-890 DYNTS
+890 DYNTP

-918 VRDETVEGQQNSLW
+918 VRDEAVEGQQNSLW
-932 SEELTYKAP
+932 SDELTYKAP

-972 VEYALSLNDAEAVTV
+972 VEYALSLNGAEAVTV

-993 ITIADYTSIELIA
+993 IAIADYTSIELIA

-1029 NAEKE
+1029 DAEKE

-1048 VSEVRKEVEALN
+1048 ANIELN
-1060 FGPYEDSGSYN
+1060 A
-1071 LLTAGT
+1071 LTAVSLIVDDEEIVLTSNGT
-1077 KYSDVT
+1077 TYKDVAFTWAIVGGDTSYATLSDNTLTVIASDVT
-1083 VIWNVEE
+1083 AGE
-1090 TVEYAKVEN
+1090 T
-1099 GKLVIDTSKTS
+1099 I
-1110 ADATF
+1110 
-1115 TLKATLHYNDADVET
+1115 TLKATVTGKDTLYKEFAVLIKAGETATLSYTENATTNMSADVNNADKVGLDET
-1130 PITFSVKIVKVDKIK
+1130 MFNVSSEKHSGTVHVALNKAGYIRIHKNNADTMVVSIAEGDSYKIGKFSISLHSQSEAALTDLLVKVNDKEVSTTQDGVYLVNAK
-1145 FDFSSASGTTELSAS
+1145 SFSLT
-1160 SLQKLMNENKVI
+1160 
-1172 DSTDTTFSVTSASK
+1172 
-1186 VYNANNSIRISTGND
+1186 
-1201 SGTMTMTFNKF
+1201 
-1212 VNKVVINCKNWDNG
+1212 CKNFSFPIDIA
-1226 STLSINNVKQT
+1226 SIN
-1237 VKADRSDVNF
+1237 
-1247 ELSSASQT
+1247 
-1255 ITLTAEQRSYIYSIA
+1255 I
-1270 VYFKELT
+1270 VYLAPELT
-1277 DTDKLAIAEAAVTE
+1277 DAQK
-1291 PKPTI
+1291 
-1296 ADGVYTYQLP
+1296 ADIDLNRLDDISGEY
-1306 LTSEHGATISWDV
+1306 GATNSLNLAKVIGEKS
-1319 TGLIENDDSYT
+1319 GFEIAYT
-1330 EATGILVIK
+1330 ATKTSTEDTANGTLVINEDGTVTIT
-1339 QRSEE
+1339 QGD
-1344 ATVTAT
+1344 AATVFTVTAT
-1350 ATVTVGTAS
+1350 IACTCGETSHAHTRDFTVTVKVKPGELTSPVSLSFESTDNRTSFSSTAQTWVQNNITFTNLKAS
-1359 STETTKPKFDF
+1359 SSTAVGNYSNPIRLYSKSSVKVEFIKPMTKIVFNCNN
-1370 TIPAS
+1370 AS
-1375 GSKTEM
+1375 YATALG
-1381 ELHCLDAS
+1381 
-1389 TDSSTYDKGTNAY
+1389 
-1402 TSSFKSTKNG
+1402 KSTFDK
-1412 ITLTLS
+1412 S
-1418 KINNGTINSYF
+1418 VATI
-1429 SDFRFGKSNTAPSI
+1429 A
-1443 VSSAF
+1443 
-1448 SGTVTKVS
+1448 
-1456 FNVSKFA
+1456 
-1463 SGCSVSVVLVAKN
+1463 VA
-1476 NGTEVYSSS
+1476 GTEVT
-1485 PVSVTGTGLVTI
+1485 VTLTTPANSF
-1497 EIPTDTQG
+1497 E
-1505 TGYTYELNFTSNGG
+1505 FTSL
-1519 SSNGNVRL
+1519 SAQVRINSL
-1527 DKIIYT
+1527 DVHF
-1533 GYSA
+1533 

>member
-33 PVVTIDDK
+33 PVVTVDDK

-57 VIGDGEETATNNL
+57 VIGDGEETATDNL

-131 HAVKIVYVIDDG
+131 HAVKIVYVINEG

-220 TKNDA
+220 TKNDV

-311 VNSAVITSVTVD
+311 VNSAVIASVTVD

-355 SAITE
+355 NAITE
-360 SFKVNEGKTVD
+360 SFKANEGKTVD

-393 TNIHTDVAVQLSVP
+393 TNIHTDVAVQLPVP

-415 VVTVTVDENAVKAVY
+415 VVTVTVDANAVKAVY

-522 TAVPENLAVGMEV
+522 TAVPETLAVGMEV

-542 VFKSFEDAK
+542 VYKSFETAK

-557 INATVT
+557 VNATIV

-574 VDVTAKIGN
+574 VDVTSKVGN

-589 LQNTLTTVK
+589 LQNTLTIVK

-748 AENYADS
+748 TENYADS

-790 EHATGYRYTVLDAG
+790 EHATGYRYTVLDAD
-804 GNAIAEKTDILYDP
+804 GNAIADKTDILYDP

-846 EAIKFVKTNT
+846 EAIKFVKTDT

-861 LTVDR
+861 LTVDK
-866 NGNVSWQE
+866 NGNVSWQA

-890 DYNTS
+890 DYNTP

-918 VRDETVEGQQNSLW
+918 VRDEAVEGQQNSLW
-932 SEELTYKAP
+932 SDELTYKAP

-972 VEYALSLNDAEAVTV
+972 VEYALSLNGAEAGTV

-993 ITIADYTSIELIA
+993 IAIADYTSIELIA

-1029 NAEKE
+1029 DAEKE

-1048 VSEVRKEVEALN
+1048 ADIELEALTTVSLIVDDEEITLPAN
-1060 FGPYEDSGSYN
+1060 GA
-1071 LLTAGT
+1071 T
-1077 KYSDVT
+1077 YSDVEFTWSIVGGDTSYATLSDNTLT
-1083 VIWNVEE
+1083 VIASDVTAGE
-1090 TVEYAKVEN
+1090 T
-1099 GKLVIDTSKTS
+1099 I
-1110 ADATF
+1110 
-1115 TLKATLHYNDADVET
+1115 TLKATVTGKDTLYKEFAVLIKAGETATMSYTANTTTNMSADVNNAET
-1130 PITFSVKIVKVDKIK
+1130 VGLDKTIFNVASTKHSGNVQVGLNKSGVIKLYSYNAVTLTLTINADERYKIGKLTVN
-1145 FDFSSASGTTELSAS
+1145 LSAGSQSALLIKADGKEIAS
-1160 SLQKLMNENKVI
+1160 STDGIYFVNAKSIAFSNNSGSTIDIKSITINYLAPELTNAEKAAIDLNNLDDISGEYGATNSLNLAKVI
-1172 DSTDTTFSVTSASK
+1172 GEKSGFEIAYMATKTSTEDT
-1186 VYNANNSIRISTGND
+1186 AN
-1201 SGTMTMTFNKF
+1201 GTL
-1212 VNKVVINCKNWDNG
+1212 VINEDG
-1226 STLSINNVKQT
+1226 T
-1237 VKADRSDVNF
+1237 V
-1247 ELSSASQT
+1247 T
-1255 ITLTAEQRSYIYSIA
+1255 ITQG
-1270 VYFKELT
+1270 
-1277 DTDKLAIAEAAVTE
+1277 DAATVF
-1291 PKPTI
+1291 
-1296 ADGVYTYQLP
+1296 
-1306 LTSEHGATISWDV
+1306 
-1319 TGLIENDDSYT
+1319 
-1330 EATGILVIK
+1330 
-1339 QRSEE
+1339 
-1344 ATVTAT
+1344 TVTAT
-1350 ATVTVGTAS
+1350 IACTCGETSHAHTRDFTVTVKATTPAGSVTLPAS
-1359 STETTKPKFDF
+1359 ISFTNDDSRTEISTTKQVW
-1370 TIPAS
+1370 IA
-1375 GSKTEM
+1375 
-1381 ELHCLDAS
+1381 
-1389 TDSSTYDKGTNAY
+1389 
-1402 TSSFKSTKNG
+1402 NG
-1412 ITLTLS
+1412 ITLTNLKGSSSTATNNAGNNAGHIRCYASSSLKIECEVAFKKIVFTCTAS
-1418 KINNGTINSYF
+1418 KYNISNEITGAT
-1429 SDFRFGKSNTAPSI
+1429 KS
-1443 VSSAF
+1443 V
-1448 SGTVTKVS
+1448 SGTTVTYT
-1456 FNVSKFA
+1456 F
-1463 SGCSVSVVLVAKN
+1463 
-1476 NGTEVYSSS
+1476 TEAVKS
-1485 PVSVTGTGLVTI
+1485 L
-1497 EIPTDTQG
+1497 EITKLSAQ
-1505 TGYTYELNFTSNGG
+1505 
-1519 SSNGNVRL
+1519 VR
-1527 DKIIYT
+1527 ITEIVI
-1533 GYSA
+1533 SAE

>member
-1 MALSLIISICMC
+1 MKRRHLLLMALSLIISICMC

-57 VIGDGEETATNNL
+57 VIGDGEETATDNL

-131 HAVKIVYVIDDG
+131 HAVKIVYVIGDG

-170 VNYTDSQPVTKTY
+170 VNYTDSEPVTKTY

-220 TKNDA
+220 TKNDV

-355 SAITE
+355 NAITE
-360 SFKVNEGKTVD
+360 SFKANEGKTVD

-415 VVTVTVDENAVKAVY
+415 VVTVTVDANAVKAVY

-489 KNDEVCVKGVVTAFR
+489 KDAEVCVKGIVTAFS
-504 GNNVY
+504 GKNVY

-514 GGYYAFKA
+514 GGYYAFKS

-542 VFKSFEDAK
+542 VYKSFETAK

-557 INATVT
+557 INATIV

-574 VDVTAKIGN
+574 VDVTSEVGN
-583 EDELKV
+583 EGELKV
-589 LQNTLTTVK
+589 LQNTLTIVK
-598 GVTITSVKTTQSG
+598 GVTITSVTTTQSG

-719 DGAEFTEYDANNKP
+719 DGAEFTEYDAENKP

-755 EEASATYNV
+755 EEASATYDV
-764 AQVKITETPEFTI
+764 EQVKITETPEFTI

-790 EHATGYRYTVLDAG
+790 EHATGYRYTVLDAD

-846 EAIKFVKTNT
+846 EAIKFVKTDT

-866 NGNVSWQE
+866 NGNVSWQA

-890 DYNTS
+890 DYNTP

-918 VRDETVEGQQNSLW
+918 VRDEAVEGQQNSLW

-972 VEYALSLNDAEAVTV
+972 VEYALSLNGAEAVTV

-993 ITIADYTSIELIA
+993 IAIADYTSIELIA

-1029 NAEKE
+1029 DAEKE

-1048 VSEVRKEVEALN
+1048 ANIELN
-1060 FGPYEDSGSYN
+1060 A
-1071 LLTAGT
+1071 LTAVSLIVDDEEIVLTSNGAT
-1077 KYSDVT
+1077 YSDVEFTWSIVGGDKDYAILTDNSLT
-1083 VIWNVEE
+1083 VMASDVTAGE
-1090 TVEYAKVEN
+1090 T
-1099 GKLVIDTSKTS
+1099 I
-1110 ADATF
+1110 
-1115 TLKATLHYNDADVET
+1115 TLKATVTGKDTLYKEFAVLIKAGETATLSYTENATTNMSADVNNADKVGLDET
-1130 PITFSVKIVKVDKIK
+1130 MFNVSSEKHSGTVHVALNKAGYIRIHKNNADTMVVSIAEGDSYKIGKFSISLHSQSEAALTDLLVKVNDKEVSTTQDGVYLVNAK
-1145 FDFSSASGTTELSAS
+1145 SFSLT
-1160 SLQKLMNENKVI
+1160 
-1172 DSTDTTFSVTSASK
+1172 
-1186 VYNANNSIRISTGND
+1186 
-1201 SGTMTMTFNKF
+1201 
-1212 VNKVVINCKNWDNG
+1212 CKNFSFPIDIA
-1226 STLSINNVKQT
+1226 SIN
-1237 VKADRSDVNF
+1237 
-1247 ELSSASQT
+1247 
-1255 ITLTAEQRSYIYSIA
+1255 I
-1270 VYFKELT
+1270 VYLAPELT
-1277 DTDKLAIAEAAVTE
+1277 DAQK
-1291 PKPTI
+1291 
-1296 ADGVYTYQLP
+1296 ADIDLNRLDDISGEY
-1306 LTSEHGATISWDV
+1306 GATNSLNLAKVIGEKS
-1319 TGLIENDDSYT
+1319 GFEIAYT
-1330 EATGILVIK
+1330 ATKTSTEDTANGTLVINEDGTVTIT
-1339 QRSEE
+1339 QGD
-1344 ATVTAT
+1344 AATVFTVTAT
-1350 ATVTVGTAS
+1350 IACTCGESSHAHTRDFTVTVKVKPGELTSPVSLSFESTDNRTSFSSTAQTWVQNNITFTNLKASSSTAVGNYSNPIRLYSKSSVKVEFIKPMTKIVFNCNNASYATALNKSTFDKSVATIAVDGTAV
-1359 STETTKPKFDF
+1359 TVTFVTP
-1370 TIPAS
+1370 
-1375 GSKTEM
+1375 
-1381 ELHCLDAS
+1381 
-1389 TDSSTYDKGTNAY
+1389 
-1402 TSSFKSTKNG
+1402 TSSFEFTS
-1412 ITLTLS
+1412 LS
-1418 KINNGTINSYF
+1418 AQIRINS
-1429 SDFRFGKSNTAPSI
+1429 
-1443 VSSAF
+1443 
-1448 SGTVTKVS
+1448 
-1456 FNVSKFA
+1456 
-1463 SGCSVSVVLVAKN
+1463 
-1476 NGTEVYSSS
+1476 
-1485 PVSVTGTGLVTI
+1485 
-1497 EIPTDTQG
+1497 
-1505 TGYTYELNFTSNGG
+1505 
-1519 SSNGNVRL
+1519 L
-1527 DKIIYT
+1527 DVHF
-1533 GYSA
+1533 

>member
-33 PVVTIDDK
+33 PVVTVDDK

-57 VIGDGEETATNNL
+57 VIGDGEETATDNL

-131 HAVKIVYVIDDG
+131 HAVKIVYVIGDG

-170 VNYTDSQPVTKTY
+170 VNYSDSEPVTKTY

-220 TKNDA
+220 TKNDV

-280 DNTVSAVTPIDVTG
+280 DNTASAVTPIDVTG

-355 SAITE
+355 NAITE
-360 SFKVNEGKTVD
+360 SFKANEGKTVD

-415 VVTVTVDENAVKAVY
+415 VVTVTVDANAVKAVY

-474 KYIGVM
+474 KYIGIM

-522 TAVPENLAVGMEV
+522 TAVPETLAVGMEV
-535 KVTGVKD
+535 KVIGVKD
-542 VFKSFEDAK
+542 VYKSFETAK

-557 INATVT
+557 INATIV

-574 VDVTAKIGN
+574 VDVTSKVGN

-598 GVTITSVKTTQSG
+598 GVTITSVTTTQSG

-719 DGAEFTEYDANNKP
+719 DGAEFTEYDAENKP

-748 AENYADS
+748 TENYADS

-790 EHATGYRYTVLDAG
+790 EHATGYKYTVLDAD
-804 GNAIAEKTDILYDP
+804 GNAIADKTDILYDP

-866 NGNVSWQE
+866 NGNVSWQA

-890 DYNTS
+890 DYSTP

-918 VRDETVEGQQNSLW
+918 VRDEAVEGQQNSLW

-972 VEYALSLNDAEAVTV
+972 VEYALSLNGAEAVTV

-993 ITIADYTSIELIA
+993 IAIADYTSIELIA

-1018 YSNLFADSVAT
+1018 YSNLFANSVAT
-1029 NAEKE
+1029 DAEKE

-1048 VSEVRKEVEALN
+1048 ADIELN
-1060 FGPYEDSGSYN
+1060 A
-1071 LLTAGT
+1071 LTAVSLIVYDEEIALTSNGT
-1077 KYSDVT
+1077 TYKDVAFTWAIVGGDTSYATLSDNTLTVIASDVT
-1083 VIWNVEE
+1083 AGE
-1090 TVEYAKVEN
+1090 T
-1099 GKLVIDTSKTS
+1099 I
-1110 ADATF
+1110 
-1115 TLKATLHYNDADVET
+1115 TLKATVTGKDTLYKEFAVLIKAGETATMSYPATTTSSNLSPTENSAKLIGLDDTIFDVK
-1130 PITFSVKIVKVDKIK
+1130 SVKNSGSVHVALNKDGYIRIHKNNADTMVVSIAEGDSYKIGKFSISLHSESEAALTDLLVKVNDKEVSTTQDGVYLVNAK
-1145 FDFSSASGTTELSAS
+1145 SFSLT
-1160 SLQKLMNENKVI
+1160 
-1172 DSTDTTFSVTSASK
+1172 
-1186 VYNANNSIRISTGND
+1186 
-1201 SGTMTMTFNKF
+1201 
-1212 VNKVVINCKNWDNG
+1212 CKNFSFPIDIA
-1226 STLSINNVKQT
+1226 SIN
-1237 VKADRSDVNF
+1237 
-1247 ELSSASQT
+1247 
-1255 ITLTAEQRSYIYSIA
+1255 I
-1270 VYFKELT
+1270 VYLAPELT
-1277 DTDKLAIAEAAVTE
+1277 DAQK
-1291 PKPTI
+1291 
-1296 ADGVYTYQLP
+1296 ADIDLNRLDDISGEY
-1306 LTSEHGATISWDV
+1306 GATNSLNLAKVIGEKS
-1319 TGLIENDDSYT
+1319 GFEIAYT
-1330 EATGILVIK
+1330 ATKTSTEDTANGTLVINEDGTVTIT
-1339 QRSEE
+1339 QGD
-1344 ATVTAT
+1344 AATVFTVTAT
-1350 ATVTVGTAS
+1350 IACTCGETSHAHTRDFTVTVKATPPAGSVTLPAS
-1359 STETTKPKFDF
+1359 ISFTNDDSRTEISTTKQVW
-1370 TIPAS
+1370 IA
-1375 GSKTEM
+1375 
-1381 ELHCLDAS
+1381 
-1389 TDSSTYDKGTNAY
+1389 
-1402 TSSFKSTKNG
+1402 NG
-1412 ITLTLS
+1412 ITLTNLKGSSSTATNNAGNNAGHIRCYASSSLKIECEVAFKKIVFTCTAS
-1418 KINNGTINSYF
+1418 KYNISNEITGAT
-1429 SDFRFGKSNTAPSI
+1429 KS
-1443 VSSAF
+1443 V
-1448 SGTVTKVS
+1448 SGTTVTYT
-1456 FNVSKFA
+1456 F
-1463 SGCSVSVVLVAKN
+1463 
-1476 NGTEVYSSS
+1476 TEAVKS
-1485 PVSVTGTGLVTI
+1485 L
-1497 EIPTDTQG
+1497 EITKLSAQ
-1505 TGYTYELNFTSNGG
+1505 
-1519 SSNGNVRL
+1519 VR
-1527 DKIIYT
+1527 ITEIVI
-1533 GYSA
+1533 SAE

>member
-23 DDKAPAKLLT
+23 DDKAPAKLST

-131 HAVKIVYVIDDG
+131 HAVKIVYVIGDG

-170 VNYTDSQPVTKTY
+170 VNYTDSQPVTKTH

-220 TKNDA
+220 TKNDV

-251 AVGMEI
+251 EVGMEI

-360 SFKVNEGKTVD
+360 SFKANEGKTVD

-415 VVTVTVDENAVKAVY
+415 VVTVTVDANAVKAVY

-522 TAVPENLAVGMEV
+522 TAVPETLAVGMEV

-542 VFKSFEDAK
+542 VYKSFEDAK

-598 GVTITSVKTTQSG
+598 GVTITSVKTTQSD

-668 NLNLIPAN
+668 NLNLIPSN

-719 DGAEFTEYDANNKP
+719 DDAEFTEYDANNKP

-748 AENYADS
+748 TENYADS

-790 EHATGYRYTVLDAG
+790 EHATGYRYTVLDAD
-804 GNAIAEKTDILYDP
+804 GNAIADKTDILYDP

-846 EAIKFVKTNT
+846 EEVKFVKTNT

-866 NGNVSWQE
+866 NGNVSWQA

-890 DYNTS
+890 DYNTP

-918 VRDETVEGQQNSLW
+918 VRDEAVEGQQNSLW

-964 LKWTTADN
+964 LKWTAADGIG
-972 VEYALSLNDAEAVTV
+972 YALSLNGAEAVTV

-993 ITIADYTSIELIA
+993 IAIADYTSIELIA

-1029 NAEKE
+1029 DAEKK

-1048 VSEVRKEVEALN
+1048 ANIELN
-1060 FGPYEDSGSYN
+1060 A
-1071 LLTAGT
+1071 LTAVSLIVDDEEITLPANGAT
-1077 KYSDVT
+1077 YSDVEFTWSIVGGDKDYAILTDNSLT
-1083 VIWNVEE
+1083 VMTSDVTAGE
-1090 TVEYAKVEN
+1090 T
-1099 GKLVIDTSKTS
+1099 I
-1110 ADATF
+1110 
-1115 TLKATLHYNDADVET
+1115 TLKATVTGKDTLYKEFAVLIKAGETATMSYAGTTSTNLSDTANSADLVGLDETVFNVTSIKHSGSVHVALNKAGYIRIHKNNADTMVVSIAEGDSYKIGKFSISLH
-1130 PITFSVKIVKVDKIK
+1130 SVSEAALTDLLVKVDDKEVSATQDGVYLVNAK
-1145 FDFSSASGTTELSAS
+1145 SFSLT
-1160 SLQKLMNENKVI
+1160 
-1172 DSTDTTFSVTSASK
+1172 
-1186 VYNANNSIRISTGND
+1186 
-1201 SGTMTMTFNKF
+1201 
-1212 VNKVVINCKNWDNG
+1212 CKNFSFPIDIA
-1226 STLSINNVKQT
+1226 SIN
-1237 VKADRSDVNF
+1237 
-1247 ELSSASQT
+1247 
-1255 ITLTAEQRSYIYSIA
+1255 I
-1270 VYFKELT
+1270 VYLAPELT
-1277 DTDKLAIAEAAVTE
+1277 DAQKADIDLNRLDDISGEYGATNSLNLAKVIGEKSGFEIAYTATKTSTE
-1291 PKPTI
+1291 DTANGTLVINEDGTVTI
-1296 ADGVYTYQLP
+1296 AQGDA
-1306 LTSEHGATISWDV
+1306 ATV
-1319 TGLIENDDSYT
+1319 F
-1330 EATGILVIK
+1330 
-1339 QRSEE
+1339 
-1344 ATVTAT
+1344 TVTAT
-1350 ATVTVGTAS
+1350 IACTCGETSHAHTRDFTVTVKVKPGELTSPVSLSFESTDNRTSFSSTAQTWVQNNITFTNLKASSSTAVGNYSNPIRLYSKSSVKVEFIKPMTKIVFNCNNASYATALNKSTFDKSVATIAVDGTAV
-1359 STETTKPKFDF
+1359 TVTFVTP
-1370 TIPAS
+1370 
-1375 GSKTEM
+1375 
-1381 ELHCLDAS
+1381 
-1389 TDSSTYDKGTNAY
+1389 
-1402 TSSFKSTKNG
+1402 TSSFEFTS
-1412 ITLTLS
+1412 LS
-1418 KINNGTINSYF
+1418 AQIRINS
-1429 SDFRFGKSNTAPSI
+1429 
-1443 VSSAF
+1443 
-1448 SGTVTKVS
+1448 
-1456 FNVSKFA
+1456 
-1463 SGCSVSVVLVAKN
+1463 
-1476 NGTEVYSSS
+1476 
-1485 PVSVTGTGLVTI
+1485 
-1497 EIPTDTQG
+1497 
-1505 TGYTYELNFTSNGG
+1505 
-1519 SSNGNVRL
+1519 L
-1527 DKIIYT
+1527 DVHF
-1533 GYSA
+1533 

>member
-33 PVVTIDDK
+33 PVVTVDDK

-57 VIGDGEETATNNL
+57 VIGDGEETATDNL

-131 HAVKIVYVIDDG
+131 HAVKIVYVINEG

-170 VNYTDSQPVTKTY
+170 VNYTDSEPVTKTY

-220 TKNDA
+220 TKNDV

-251 AVGMEI
+251 SVGMEI

-355 SAITE
+355 NAITE
-360 SFKVNEGKTVD
+360 SFKANEGKTVD

-415 VVTVTVDENAVKAVY
+415 VVTVTVDANAVKAVY

-480 THAEYAAAA
+480 TRAEYAAAA
-489 KNDEVCVKGVVTAFR
+489 KDAEVCVKGIVTAFS
-504 GNNVY
+504 GKNIY

-514 GGYYAFKA
+514 GGYYAFKS

-542 VFKSFEDAK
+542 VYKSFETAK

-557 INATVT
+557 INATIV

-574 VDVTAKIGN
+574 VDVTSKIGN

-598 GVTITSVKTTQSG
+598 GVTITSVTTTQSG

-632 GTQMITEQQQKDVA
+632 GTQVITEQQQKDVA

-719 DGAEFTEYDANNKP
+719 DGAEFTEYDAENKP

-748 AENYADS
+748 TENYADS

-790 EHATGYRYTVLDAG
+790 EHATGYRYTVLDAD
-804 GNAIAEKTDILYDP
+804 GNAIADKTDILYDP

-846 EAIKFVKTNT
+846 EEVKFVKTNT

-866 NGNVSWQE
+866 NGNVSWQA

-890 DYNTS
+890 DYNTP

-918 VRDETVEGQQNSLW
+918 VRDEAVEGQQNSLW

-972 VEYALSLNDAEAVTV
+972 VEYALSLNGAEAVTV

-993 ITIADYTSIELIA
+993 IAIADYTSIELIA

-1029 NAEKE
+1029 DAEKE

-1048 VSEVRKEVEALN
+1048 ADIELEALTTVSLIVDDEKITLPAN
-1060 FGPYEDSGSYN
+1060 GA
-1071 LLTAGT
+1071 T
-1077 KYSDVT
+1077 YSDVEFTWSIVGGDKDYAILTDNSLT
-1083 VIWNVEE
+1083 VMASDVTAGE
-1090 TVEYAKVEN
+1090 T
-1099 GKLVIDTSKTS
+1099 I
-1110 ADATF
+1110 
-1115 TLKATLHYNDADVET
+1115 TLKATVTGKDTLYKEFAVLIKAGEKATMSYAGTTSTNLSDTANSADLVGLDETMFNVSSKKHSGSVHVALNKAGYIRIHKNNADTMVVSIAEGASYKIGKFSISLHSQSEAALTDLL
-1130 PITFSVKIVKVDKIK
+1130 VKVNDKEVSTTQDGVYLVNAK
-1145 FDFSSASGTTELSAS
+1145 SFSLT
-1160 SLQKLMNENKVI
+1160 
-1172 DSTDTTFSVTSASK
+1172 
-1186 VYNANNSIRISTGND
+1186 
-1201 SGTMTMTFNKF
+1201 
-1212 VNKVVINCKNWDNG
+1212 CKNFSFPIDIA
-1226 STLSINNVKQT
+1226 SIN
-1237 VKADRSDVNF
+1237 
-1247 ELSSASQT
+1247 
-1255 ITLTAEQRSYIYSIA
+1255 I
-1270 VYFKELT
+1270 VYLAPELT
-1277 DTDKLAIAEAAVTE
+1277 DAQK
-1291 PKPTI
+1291 
-1296 ADGVYTYQLP
+1296 ADIDLNRLDDISGEY
-1306 LTSEHGATISWDV
+1306 GATNSLNLAKVIGEKS
-1319 TGLIENDDSYT
+1319 GFEIAYT
-1330 EATGILVIK
+1330 ATKTSTEDTANGTLVINEDGTVTIT
-1339 QRSEE
+1339 QGD
-1344 ATVTAT
+1344 AATVFTVTAT
-1350 ATVTVGTAS
+1350 IACTCGETSHAHTRDFTVTVKVKPGELTSPVTLSFATKDARTEFSTSKQVWVQNNVTFTNTGSVADYANPIRCYANSTIIIACENAMNKIVVECNTAAYANDFKNAFNTVSGVTATVT
-1359 STETTKPKFDF
+1359 
-1370 TIPAS
+1370 
-1375 GSKTEM
+1375 
-1381 ELHCLDAS
+1381 
-1389 TDSSTYDKGTNAY
+1389 DK
-1402 TSSFKSTKNG
+1402 
-1412 ITLTLS
+1412 
-1418 KINNGTINSYF
+1418 
-1429 SDFRFGKSNTAPSI
+1429 
-1443 VSSAF
+1443 
-1448 SGTVTKVS
+1448 
-1456 FNVSKFA
+1456 
-1463 SGCSVSVVLVAKN
+1463 
-1476 NGTEVYSSS
+1476 
-1485 PVSVTGTGLVTI
+1485 LVTI
-1497 EIPTDTQG
+1497 TFETAQTSVKCKPTKQ
-1505 TGYTYELNFTSNGG
+1505 
-1519 SSNGNVRL
+1519 VRL
-1527 DKIIYT
+1527 NYIEVHF
-1533 GYSA
+1533 

>member
-393 TNIHTDVAVQLSVP
+393 TNIHTNVAVQLSVP

-522 TAVPENLAVGMEV
+522 TAVPETLAVGMEV

-790 EHATGYRYTVLDAG
+790 EHATGYRYTVLDAD

-890 DYNTS
+890 DYNTP

-918 VRDETVEGQQNSLW
+918 VRDEAVEGQQNSLW

-972 VEYALSLNDAEAVTV
+972 VEYALSLNGAEAVTV

-1029 NAEKE
+1029 DAEKE

-1048 VSEVRKEVEALN
+1048 ANIELN
-1060 FGPYEDSGSYN
+1060 A
-1071 LLTAGT
+1071 LTAVSLIVDDEEITLPANGAT
-1077 KYSDVT
+1077 YSDVEFTWAIVGGDTSYATLSDNTLT
-1083 VIWNVEE
+1083 VIASDVTAGE
-1090 TVEYAKVEN
+1090 T
-1099 GKLVIDTSKTS
+1099 I
-1110 ADATF
+1110 
-1115 TLKATLHYNDADVET
+1115 TLKATVTGKDTLYKEFAVLIKAGETATLSYTENATTNMSADVNNADKVGLDET
-1130 PITFSVKIVKVDKIK
+1130 MFNVSSEKHSGTVHVALNKAGYIRIHKNNADTMVVSIAEGDSYKIGKFSISLHSQSEAALTDLLVKVNDKEVSTTQDGVYLVNAK
-1145 FDFSSASGTTELSAS
+1145 SFSLT
-1160 SLQKLMNENKVI
+1160 
-1172 DSTDTTFSVTSASK
+1172 
-1186 VYNANNSIRISTGND
+1186 
-1201 SGTMTMTFNKF
+1201 
-1212 VNKVVINCKNWDNG
+1212 CKNFSFPIDIA
-1226 STLSINNVKQT
+1226 SIN
-1237 VKADRSDVNF
+1237 
-1247 ELSSASQT
+1247 
-1255 ITLTAEQRSYIYSIA
+1255 I
-1270 VYFKELT
+1270 VYLAPELT
-1277 DTDKLAIAEAAVTE
+1277 DAQK
-1291 PKPTI
+1291 
-1296 ADGVYTYQLP
+1296 ADIDLNRLDDISGEY
-1306 LTSEHGATISWDV
+1306 GATNSLNLAKVIGEKSRFE
-1319 TGLIENDDSYT
+1319 IAYT
-1330 EATGILVIK
+1330 ATKTSTEDTANGTLVINEDGTVTIT
-1339 QRSEE
+1339 QGD
-1344 ATVTAT
+1344 AATVFTVTAT
-1350 ATVTVGTAS
+1350 IACTCGEASHAHTRDFTVTVKV
-1359 STETTKPKFDF
+1359 KPAEGQTDPVVFDF
-1370 TIPAS
+1370 TNGFSAS
-1375 GSKTEM
+1375 
-1381 ELHCLDAS
+1381 
-1389 TDSSTYDKGTNAY
+1389 TNAY
-1402 TSSFKSTKNG
+1402 TTSTGTSALKTACNSNEFFTG
-1412 ITLTLS
+1412 VTATTKAYPDGACIKLGSNKATGSITLSFS
-1418 KINNGTINSYF
+1418 KKVAKITINLAKYG
-1429 SDFRFGKSNTAPSI
+1429 SDTGLLKVTNCDNVTPPATASDI
-1443 VSSAF
+1443 E
-1448 SGTVTKVS
+1448 
-1456 FNVSKFA
+1456 
-1463 SGCSVSVVLVAKN
+1463 LIL
-1476 NGTEVYSSS
+1476 SSS
-1485 PVSVTGTGLVTI
+1485 TENITLAT
-1497 EIPTDTQG
+1497 TAK
-1505 TGYTYELNFTSNGG
+1505 
-1519 SSNGNVRL
+1519 RC
-1527 DKIIYT
+1527 KIYRIT
-1533 GYSA
+1533 VEFE

>member
-33 PVVTIDDK
+33 PVVTVDDK

-131 HAVKIVYVIDDG
+131 HAVKIVYVIGDG

-170 VNYTDSQPVTKTY
+170 VNYSDSEPVTKTY

-220 TKNDA
+220 TKNDV

-311 VNSAVITSVTVD
+311 VNSAVIASVTVD

-355 SAITE
+355 NAITE
-360 SFKVNEGKTVD
+360 SFKANEGKTVD

-393 TNIHTDVAVQLSVP
+393 TNIHTDVAVQLPVP

-415 VVTVTVDENAVKAVY
+415 VVTVTVDANAVKAVY

-489 KNDEVCVKGVVTAFR
+489 KDAEVCVKGIVTAFS
-504 GNNVY
+504 GKNVY

-514 GGYYAFKA
+514 GGYYAFKS

-542 VFKSFEDAK
+542 VYKSFETAK

-557 INATVT
+557 VNATIV

-574 VDVTAKIGN
+574 VDVTSKIGN

-589 LQNTLTTVK
+589 LQNTLTIVK

-748 AENYADS
+748 TENYADS

-790 EHATGYRYTVLDAG
+790 EHATGYRYTVLDAD
-804 GNAIAEKTDILYDP
+804 GNAIADKTDILYDP

-846 EAIKFVKTNT
+846 EAIKFVKTDT

-861 LTVDR
+861 LTVDK
-866 NGNVSWQE
+866 NGNVSWQA

-890 DYNTS
+890 DYNTP

-918 VRDETVEGQQNSLW
+918 VRDEAVEGQQNSLW
-932 SEELTYKAP
+932 SDELTYKAP

-972 VEYALSLNDAEAVTV
+972 VEYALSLNGAEAVTV

-993 ITIADYTSIELIA
+993 IAIADYTSIELIA

-1029 NAEKE
+1029 DAEKE

-1048 VSEVRKEVEALN
+1048 ADIELEALTTVSLIVDDEEITLPAN
-1060 FGPYEDSGSYN
+1060 GA
-1071 LLTAGT
+1071 T
-1077 KYSDVT
+1077 YSDVEFTWSIVGGDTSYATLSDNTLT
-1083 VIWNVEE
+1083 VIASDVTAGE
-1090 TVEYAKVEN
+1090 T
-1099 GKLVIDTSKTS
+1099 I
-1110 ADATF
+1110 
-1115 TLKATLHYNDADVET
+1115 TLKATVTGKDTLYKEFAVLIKAGETATMSYTANTTTNMSADVNNAET
-1130 PITFSVKIVKVDKIK
+1130 VGLDKTIFNVASTKHSGNVQVGLNKSGVIKLYSYNAVTLTLTINADERYKIGKLTVN
-1145 FDFSSASGTTELSAS
+1145 LSAGSQSALLIKADGKEIAS
-1160 SLQKLMNENKVI
+1160 STDGIYFVNAKSIAFSNNSGSTIDIKSITINYLAPELTNAEKAAIDLNNLDDISGEYGATNSLNLAKVI
-1172 DSTDTTFSVTSASK
+1172 GEKSGFEIAYMATKTSTEDT
-1186 VYNANNSIRISTGND
+1186 AN
-1201 SGTMTMTFNKF
+1201 GTL
-1212 VNKVVINCKNWDNG
+1212 VINEDG
-1226 STLSINNVKQT
+1226 T
-1237 VKADRSDVNF
+1237 V
-1247 ELSSASQT
+1247 T
-1255 ITLTAEQRSYIYSIA
+1255 ITQG
-1270 VYFKELT
+1270 
-1277 DTDKLAIAEAAVTE
+1277 DAATVF
-1291 PKPTI
+1291 
-1296 ADGVYTYQLP
+1296 
-1306 LTSEHGATISWDV
+1306 
-1319 TGLIENDDSYT
+1319 
-1330 EATGILVIK
+1330 
-1339 QRSEE
+1339 
-1344 ATVTAT
+1344 TVTAT
-1350 ATVTVGTAS
+1350 IACTCGETSHAHTRDFTVTVKATTPAGSVTLPAS
-1359 STETTKPKFDF
+1359 ISFTNDDSRTEISTTKQVW
-1370 TIPAS
+1370 IA
-1375 GSKTEM
+1375 
-1381 ELHCLDAS
+1381 
-1389 TDSSTYDKGTNAY
+1389 
-1402 TSSFKSTKNG
+1402 NG
-1412 ITLTLS
+1412 ITLTNLKGSSSTATNNAGNNAGHIRCYASSSLKIECEVAFKKIVFTCTAS
-1418 KINNGTINSYF
+1418 KYNISNEITGAT
-1429 SDFRFGKSNTAPSI
+1429 KS
-1443 VSSAF
+1443 V
-1448 SGTVTKVS
+1448 SGTTVTYT
-1456 FNVSKFA
+1456 F
-1463 SGCSVSVVLVAKN
+1463 
-1476 NGTEVYSSS
+1476 TEAVKS
-1485 PVSVTGTGLVTI
+1485 L
-1497 EIPTDTQG
+1497 EITKLSAQ
-1505 TGYTYELNFTSNGG
+1505 
-1519 SSNGNVRL
+1519 VR
-1527 DKIIYT
+1527 ITEIVI
-1533 GYSA
+1533 SAE

>member
-23 DDKAPAKLLT
+23 DDKAPAKLQT

-105 SKQPVQLAGPSV
+105 SKKPVQLAGPSV

-170 VNYTDSQPVTKTY
+170 VNYTDSEPVTKTY

-220 TKNDA
+220 TKNDV

-360 SFKVNEGKTVD
+360 SFKANEGKTVD

-393 TNIHTDVAVQLSVP
+393 TNIHTDVAVQLTVP

-438 VDYDANNKPVLTKGQ
+438 VDYDENNKPVLTKGQ

-489 KNDEVCVKGVVTAFR
+489 KNDEVCVKGIVTAFS
-504 GNNVY
+504 GKNVY

-514 GGYYAFKA
+514 GGYYAFKS

-542 VFKSFEDAK
+542 VYKSFETAK

-557 INATVT
+557 INATIV

-574 VDVTAKIGN
+574 VDVTSKVGN

-589 LQNTLTTVK
+589 LQNTLTIVK

-668 NLNLIPAN
+668 NLNLIPAD
-676 ATPISNVVLE
+676 TDPISNVVLE

-790 EHATGYRYTVLDAG
+790 EHATGYRYTVLDAD
-804 GNAIAEKTDILYDP
+804 GNAIADKTDILYDP

-866 NGNVSWQE
+866 NGNVSWQA

-890 DYNTS
+890 DYNTP

-918 VRDETVEGQQNSLW
+918 VRDEAVEGQQNSLW

-972 VEYALSLNDAEAVTV
+972 VEYALSLNGAEAVTV

-993 ITIADYTSIELIA
+993 IAIADYTSIELIA

-1029 NAEKE
+1029 DTEKE

-1048 VSEVRKEVEALN
+1048 ANIELN
-1060 FGPYEDSGSYN
+1060 A
-1071 LLTAGT
+1071 LTAVSLIVDDEEIALTSNGT
-1077 KYSDVT
+1077 TYKDVAFTWAIVGGDTSYATLSDNTLTVTASDVT
-1083 VIWNVEE
+1083 AGE
-1090 TVEYAKVEN
+1090 T
-1099 GKLVIDTSKTS
+1099 I
-1110 ADATF
+1110 
-1115 TLKATLHYNDADVET
+1115 TLKAT
-1130 PITFSVKIVKVDKIK
+1130 
-1145 FDFSSASGTTELSAS
+1145 
-1160 SLQKLMNENKVI
+1160 
-1172 DSTDTTFSVTSASK
+1172 
-1186 VYNANNSIRISTGND
+1186 
-1201 SGTMTMTFNKF
+1201 
-1212 VNKVVINCKNWDNG
+1212 
-1226 STLSINNVKQT
+1226 
-1237 VKADRSDVNF
+1237 
-1247 ELSSASQT
+1247 
-1255 ITLTAEQRSYIYSIA
+1255 
-1270 VYFKELT
+1270 
-1277 DTDKLAIAEAAVTE
+1277 
-1291 PKPTI
+1291 
-1296 ADGVYTYQLP
+1296 
-1306 LTSEHGATISWDV
+1306 V
-1319 TGLIENDDSYT
+1319 TGKDTLYKEFAVLIKAGETATMSYT
-1330 EATGILVIK
+1330 ENATTNMSADVNNAETVGLDKTIFNVASTKHSGNVQVGLNKSGVIKLYSYNAVTLTLTINADERYKIGKLTVNLSAGSQSALLIKADGKEIASSTDGIYFVNAKSIAFSNTSGSVIDIKSITINYLAPELTNAEKAAIDLNNLDDISGEYGATNSLNLAKVIGEKSGFEIAYTATKTSTEDTANGTLVINEDGTVTIT
-1339 QRSEE
+1339 QGD
-1344 ATVTAT
+1344 AATVFTVTAT
-1350 ATVTVGTAS
+1350 IACTCGETSHAHTRDFTVTVKATTPAGSVTLPAS
-1359 STETTKPKFDF
+1359 ISFTNDDSRTEISTTKQVW
-1370 TIPAS
+1370 IA
-1375 GSKTEM
+1375 
-1381 ELHCLDAS
+1381 
-1389 TDSSTYDKGTNAY
+1389 
-1402 TSSFKSTKNG
+1402 NG
-1412 ITLTLS
+1412 ITLTNLKGSSSTATNNAGNNAGHIRCYASSSLKIECEVAFKKIVFTCTAS
-1418 KINNGTINSYF
+1418 KYNISNEITGAT
-1429 SDFRFGKSNTAPSI
+1429 KS
-1443 VSSAF
+1443 V
-1448 SGTVTKVS
+1448 SGTTVTYT
-1456 FNVSKFA
+1456 F
-1463 SGCSVSVVLVAKN
+1463 
-1476 NGTEVYSSS
+1476 TEAVKS
-1485 PVSVTGTGLVTI
+1485 L
-1497 EIPTDTQG
+1497 EITKLSAQ
-1505 TGYTYELNFTSNGG
+1505 
-1519 SSNGNVRL
+1519 VR
-1527 DKIIYT
+1527 ITEIVI
-1533 GYSA
+1533 SAE

>member
-1 MALSLIISICMC
+1 MKRRHLLLMALSLIISICMC

-23 DDKAPAKLLT
+23 DDKAPAKLST

-220 TKNDA
+220 TKNDV
-225 TSYNVYLQDNDG
+225 TSY
-237 GYYAY
+237 
-242 GVAAIPEGL
+242 
-251 AVGMEI
+251 
-257 KVSGTKTVYN
+257 
-267 GLNEITNATIEIT
+267 
-280 DNTVSAVTPIDVTG
+280 
-294 KIGNN
+294 
-299 DELLAL
+299 
-305 QSSLVT
+305 
-311 VNSAVITSVTVD
+311 
-323 AEKNRTNVV
+323 
-332 LTVGDKTVT
+332 
-341 FYIGGSQVVDATQQ
+341 
-355 SAITE
+355 
-360 SFKVNEGKTVD
+360 
-371 VTALVSLFSN
+371 
-381 TAQLIPANAEPI
+381 
-393 TNIHTDVAVQLSVP
+393 
-407 VVEIDDNG
+407 
-415 VVTVTVDENAVKAVY
+415 
-430 TIGDATEP
+430 
-438 VDYDANNKPVLTKGQ
+438 
-453 TITVTAI
+453 
-460 GDGTAYSD
+460 
-468 SDAVVK
+468 
-474 KYIGVM
+474 
-480 THAEYAAAA
+480 
-489 KNDEVCVKGVVTAFR
+489 
-504 GNNVY
+504 NVY

-522 TAVPENLAVGMEV
+522 TAVPETLAVGMEV

-598 GVTITSVKTTQSG
+598 GVTITKITTSSSG
-611 GKDRTNVT
+611 NTTVT
-619 LTIDGKTITFYIG
+619 LTLDGKTIAFYVG
-632 GTQMITEQQQKDVA
+632 GTSQVVDKDQQTAIVA
-646 ANFKKYEGK
+646 TFKKYEGK

-668 NLNLIPAN
+668 NLNIIPSN
-676 ATPISNVVLE
+676 ATPVSNVVLE

-697 DTGVATVIAAET
+697 DTGAATVIPDAT

-719 DGAEFTEYDANNKP
+719 DGAEFTEYDAENKP

-748 AENYADS
+748 TENYADS

-790 EHATGYRYTVLDAG
+790 EHATGYRYTVLDAD
-804 GNAIAEKTDILYDP
+804 GNAIADKTDILYDP

-866 NGNVSWQE
+866 NGNVSWQA

-882 KIKDKDAT
+882 KIKNKDAT
-890 DYNTS
+890 DYNTP

-918 VRDETVEGQQNSLW
+918 VRDEAVEGQQNSLW

-972 VEYALSLNDAEAVTV
+972 VEYALSLNGAEAVTV

-993 ITIADYTSIELIA
+993 IAIADYTSIELIA

-1029 NAEKE
+1029 DAEKE

-1048 VSEVRKEVEALN
+1048 ADIELEALTTVSLIVDDEEITLPAN
-1060 FGPYEDSGSYN
+1060 GA
-1071 LLTAGT
+1071 T
-1077 KYSDVT
+1077 YSDVEFTWSIVGGDKDYAILTDNSLT
-1083 VIWNVEE
+1083 VMASDVTAGE
-1090 TVEYAKVEN
+1090 T
-1099 GKLVIDTSKTS
+1099 I
-1110 ADATF
+1110 
-1115 TLKATLHYNDADVET
+1115 TLKATVTGKDTLYKEFAVLIKAGETATMSYPATTTSSNLSPTENSAKLIGLDDTIFDVK
-1130 PITFSVKIVKVDKIK
+1130 SVKNSGSVHVALNKDGYIQIHKNNADTMVVSIAEGDSYKIGKFSISLHSESEAALTDLLVKVNDKEVSTTQDGVYLVNAK
-1145 FDFSSASGTTELSAS
+1145 SFSLT
-1160 SLQKLMNENKVI
+1160 
-1172 DSTDTTFSVTSASK
+1172 
-1186 VYNANNSIRISTGND
+1186 
-1201 SGTMTMTFNKF
+1201 
-1212 VNKVVINCKNWDNG
+1212 CKNFSFPIDIA
-1226 STLSINNVKQT
+1226 SIN
-1237 VKADRSDVNF
+1237 
-1247 ELSSASQT
+1247 
-1255 ITLTAEQRSYIYSIA
+1255 I
-1270 VYFKELT
+1270 VYLAPELT
-1277 DTDKLAIAEAAVTE
+1277 DAQK
-1291 PKPTI
+1291 
-1296 ADGVYTYQLP
+1296 ADIDLNRLDDISGEY
-1306 LTSEHGATISWDV
+1306 GATNSLNLAKVIGEKSGFEIAYTATKTSTEDTANGTFVINEDGTV
-1319 TGLIENDDSYT
+1319 TITQGDA
-1330 EATGILVIK
+1330 ATVF
-1339 QRSEE
+1339 
-1344 ATVTAT
+1344 TVTAT
-1350 ATVTVGTAS
+1350 IACTCGETSHTHTRDFTVTVKATPPAGSVTLPAS
-1359 STETTKPKFDF
+1359 ISFTNDDSRTEISTTKQVW
-1370 TIPAS
+1370 IA
-1375 GSKTEM
+1375 
-1381 ELHCLDAS
+1381 
-1389 TDSSTYDKGTNAY
+1389 
-1402 TSSFKSTKNG
+1402 NG
-1412 ITLTLS
+1412 ITLTNLKGS
-1418 KINNGTINSYF
+1418 SSTATNNAGNNAGHIRCYASSSLKIECEVAFKKIVFTCTAAKYNISNEITGAT
-1429 SDFRFGKSNTAPSI
+1429 KS
-1443 VSSAF
+1443 V
-1448 SGTVTKVS
+1448 SGTTVTYT
-1456 FNVSKFA
+1456 F
-1463 SGCSVSVVLVAKN
+1463 
-1476 NGTEVYSSS
+1476 TEAVKS
-1485 PVSVTGTGLVTI
+1485 L
-1497 EIPTDTQG
+1497 EITKLSAQ
-1505 TGYTYELNFTSNGG
+1505 
-1519 SSNGNVRL
+1519 VR
-1527 DKIIYT
+1527 ITEIVI
-1533 GYSA
+1533 SAE

>member
-1 MALSLIISICMC
+1 MKRRHLLLMALSLIISICMC

-57 VIGDGEETATNNL
+57 VIGDGEETATDNL

-201 AADSSSVA
+201 AADSSSVT

-220 TKNDA
+220 TKNDV

-341 FYIGGSQVVDATQQ
+341 FYIGG
-355 SAITE
+355 
-360 SFKVNEGKTVD
+360 
-371 VTALVSLFSN
+371 
-381 TAQLIPANAEPI
+381 
-393 TNIHTDVAVQLSVP
+393 
-407 VVEIDDNG
+407 
-415 VVTVTVDENAVKAVY
+415 
-430 TIGDATEP
+430 
-438 VDYDANNKPVLTKGQ
+438 
-453 TITVTAI
+453 
-460 GDGTAYSD
+460 
-468 SDAVVK
+468 
-474 KYIGVM
+474 
-480 THAEYAAAA
+480 
-489 KNDEVCVKGVVTAFR
+489 
-504 GNNVY
+504 
-509 LQDSD
+509 
-514 GGYYAFKA
+514 
-522 TAVPENLAVGMEV
+522 
-535 KVTGVKD
+535 
-542 VFKSFEDAK
+542 
-551 FALDEI
+551 
-557 INATVT
+557 
-563 ITNATPATVAP
+563 
-574 VDVTAKIGN
+574 
-583 EDELKV
+583 
-589 LQNTLTTVK
+589 
-598 GVTITSVKTTQSG
+598 
-611 GKDRTNVT
+611 
-619 LTIDGKTITFYIG
+619 
-632 GTQMITEQQQKDVA
+632 TQMITEQQQKDVA

-719 DGAEFTEYDANNKP
+719 DGAEFTEYDAENKP

-748 AENYADS
+748 AENYAVS

-790 EHATGYRYTVLDAG
+790 EHATGYRYTVLDAD

-866 NGNVSWQE
+866 NGNVSWQA

-890 DYNTS
+890 DYNTP

-918 VRDETVEGQQNSLW
+918 VRDEAVEGQQNSLW

-972 VEYALSLNDAEAVTV
+972 VEYALSLNGAEAVTV

-993 ITIADYTSIELIA
+993 IAIADYTSIELIA

-1029 NAEKE
+1029 DAEKE

-1048 VSEVRKEVEALN
+1048 ANIELN
-1060 FGPYEDSGSYN
+1060 A
-1071 LLTAGT
+1071 LTAVSLIVDGEEIVLTSNGT
-1077 KYSDVT
+1077 TYKDVAFTWAIVGGDTSYATLSDNTLT
-1083 VIWNVEE
+1083 VIASNVTAGE
-1090 TVEYAKVEN
+1090 T
-1099 GKLVIDTSKTS
+1099 I
-1110 ADATF
+1110 
-1115 TLKATLHYNDADVET
+1115 TLKATVTGKDTLYKEFAVLIKAGETATLSYTENATTNMSADVNNADKVGLDET
-1130 PITFSVKIVKVDKIK
+1130 MFNVSSEKHSGTVHVALNKAGYIRIHKNNADTMVVSIAEGDSYKIGKFSISLHSQSEAALTDLLVKVNDKEVSTTQDGVYLVNAK
-1145 FDFSSASGTTELSAS
+1145 SFSLT
-1160 SLQKLMNENKVI
+1160 
-1172 DSTDTTFSVTSASK
+1172 
-1186 VYNANNSIRISTGND
+1186 
-1201 SGTMTMTFNKF
+1201 
-1212 VNKVVINCKNWDNG
+1212 CKNFSFPIDIA
-1226 STLSINNVKQT
+1226 SIN
-1237 VKADRSDVNF
+1237 
-1247 ELSSASQT
+1247 
-1255 ITLTAEQRSYIYSIA
+1255 I
-1270 VYFKELT
+1270 VYLAPELT
-1277 DTDKLAIAEAAVTE
+1277 DAQK
-1291 PKPTI
+1291 
-1296 ADGVYTYQLP
+1296 ADIDLNRLDDISGEY
-1306 LTSEHGATISWDV
+1306 GATNSLNLAKVIGEKS
-1319 TGLIENDDSYT
+1319 GFEIAYT
-1330 EATGILVIK
+1330 ATKTSTEDTANGTLVINEDGTVTIT
-1339 QRSEE
+1339 QGD
-1344 ATVTAT
+1344 AATVFTVTAT
-1350 ATVTVGTAS
+1350 ISCTCGETSHAHTRDFTVTVKVKPGELTSPVNLSFESTDNRTSFSSTAQTWVQNNVTFTNLKAS
-1359 STETTKPKFDF
+1359 SSTAVGNYSNPIRLYAKSSVKVEFIKPMTKIVFNCNN
-1370 TIPAS
+1370 AS
-1375 GSKTEM
+1375 Y
-1381 ELHCLDAS
+1381 AS
-1389 TDSSTYDKGTNAY
+1389 A
-1402 TSSFKSTKNG
+1402 
-1412 ITLTLS
+1412 LS
-1418 KINNGTINSYF
+1418 KSNFDKSVATI
-1429 SDFRFGKSNTAPSI
+1429 A
-1443 VSSAF
+1443 
-1448 SGTVTKVS
+1448 
-1456 FNVSKFA
+1456 
-1463 SGCSVSVVLVAKN
+1463 VA
-1476 NGTEVYSSS
+1476 GTEVT
-1485 PVSVTGTGLVTI
+1485 VTLTTPANSF
-1497 EIPTDTQG
+1497 E
-1505 TGYTYELNFTSNGG
+1505 FTSL
-1519 SSNGNVRL
+1519 SAQVRINSL
-1527 DKIIYT
+1527 DVHF
-1533 GYSA
+1533 

>member
-57 VIGDGEETATNNL
+57 VIGDGEETATDNL

-201 AADSSSVA
+201 AADSSSVT

-220 TKNDA
+220 TKNDV

-360 SFKVNEGKTVD
+360 SFKANEGKTVD

-393 TNIHTDVAVQLSVP
+393 TNIHTDVAVQLTVP

-480 THAEYAAAA
+480 TRAEYAAAA
-489 KNDEVCVKGVVTAFR
+489 KDAEVCVKGIVTAFS
-504 GNNVY
+504 GKNVY

-514 GGYYAFKA
+514 GGYYAFKS

-542 VFKSFEDAK
+542 VYKSFETAK

-557 INATVT
+557 VNATIV

-574 VDVTAKIGN
+574 VDVTSKVGN

-589 LQNTLTTVK
+589 LQNTLTIVK
-598 GVTITSVKTTQSG
+598 GVTITSVTTTQSG

-719 DGAEFTEYDANNKP
+719 DGAEFTEYDAENKP

-748 AENYADS
+748 AENYAVS

-790 EHATGYRYTVLDAG
+790 EHATGYRYTVLDAD

-866 NGNVSWQE
+866 NGNVSWQA

-890 DYNTS
+890 DYNTP

-918 VRDETVEGQQNSLW
+918 VRDEAVEGQHNSLW

-972 VEYALSLNDAEAVTV
+972 VEYALSLNGAEAVTV

-993 ITIADYTSIELIA
+993 IAIADYTSIELIA

-1018 YSNLFADSVAT
+1018 YSNLFADSVA
-1029 NAEKE
+1029 NDAEKE

-1048 VSEVRKEVEALN
+1048 ANIELN
-1060 FGPYEDSGSYN
+1060 A
-1071 LLTAGT
+1071 LTAVSLIVDYEEIVLTSNGT
-1077 KYSDVT
+1077 TYKDVAFTWAIVGGDTSSYATLSDNTLTVIASDVT
-1083 VIWNVEE
+1083 AGE
-1090 TVEYAKVEN
+1090 T
-1099 GKLVIDTSKTS
+1099 I
-1110 ADATF
+1110 
-1115 TLKATLHYNDADVET
+1115 TLKATVTGKDTLYKEFAVLIKAGETATLSYTENATTNMSADVNNADKVGLDET
-1130 PITFSVKIVKVDKIK
+1130 MFNVSSEKHSGTVHVALNKAGYIRIHKNNADTMVVSIAEGDSYKIGKFSISLHSQSEAALTDLLVKVNDKEVSTTQDGVYLVNAK
-1145 FDFSSASGTTELSAS
+1145 SFSLT
-1160 SLQKLMNENKVI
+1160 
-1172 DSTDTTFSVTSASK
+1172 
-1186 VYNANNSIRISTGND
+1186 
-1201 SGTMTMTFNKF
+1201 
-1212 VNKVVINCKNWDNG
+1212 CKNFSFPIDIA
-1226 STLSINNVKQT
+1226 SIN
-1237 VKADRSDVNF
+1237 
-1247 ELSSASQT
+1247 
-1255 ITLTAEQRSYIYSIA
+1255 I
-1270 VYFKELT
+1270 VYLAPELT
-1277 DTDKLAIAEAAVTE
+1277 DAQK
-1291 PKPTI
+1291 
-1296 ADGVYTYQLP
+1296 ADIDLNRLDDISGEY
-1306 LTSEHGATISWDV
+1306 GATNSLNLAKVIGEKS
-1319 TGLIENDDSYT
+1319 GFEIAYT
-1330 EATGILVIK
+1330 ATKTSTEDTANGTLVINEDGTVTIT
-1339 QRSEE
+1339 QGD
-1344 ATVTAT
+1344 AATVFTVTAT
-1350 ATVTVGTAS
+1350 ISCTCGETSHAHTRDFTVTVKVKPGELTSPVNLSFESTDNRTSFSSTAQTWVQNNVTFTNLKAS
-1359 STETTKPKFDF
+1359 SSTAVGNYSNPIRLYAKSSVKVEFIKPMTKIVFNCNN
-1370 TIPAS
+1370 AS
-1375 GSKTEM
+1375 Y
-1381 ELHCLDAS
+1381 AS
-1389 TDSSTYDKGTNAY
+1389 A
-1402 TSSFKSTKNG
+1402 
-1412 ITLTLS
+1412 LS
-1418 KINNGTINSYF
+1418 KSNFDKSVATI
-1429 SDFRFGKSNTAPSI
+1429 A
-1443 VSSAF
+1443 
-1448 SGTVTKVS
+1448 
-1456 FNVSKFA
+1456 
-1463 SGCSVSVVLVAKN
+1463 VA
-1476 NGTEVYSSS
+1476 GTEVT
-1485 PVSVTGTGLVTI
+1485 VTLTTPANSF
-1497 EIPTDTQG
+1497 E
-1505 TGYTYELNFTSNGG
+1505 FTSL
-1519 SSNGNVRL
+1519 SAQVRINSL
-1527 DKIIYT
+1527 DVHF
-1533 GYSA
+1533 